1 MNILLN
7 KQRSKLSSNTNS
19 FVPIR
24 LTNGA
29 KLLPTDS
36 LVTTINE
43 VELYN
48 QERQASNIV
57 RLTCTINP
65 ICSNVLHNT
74 ITEIVKNE
82 GSDDCFCLNFTPL
95 NDDNANNL
103 LYKNKS
109 SFANAFSGVR
119 DTQLSNEA
127 NGFQYHCGTDIFNN
141 HILRSLTFKTV
152 CGYGPNHNGR
162 HDEFNTLADTMRS
175 IDGKHISGY
184 KDYIEEDRKS
194 KNGKPSIKKLH
205 LYLKEETLSF
215 EESVEKR
222 LIEEN
227 GWYGFINIG
236 KFPTIDTRE
245 ENTNEQFDIY
255 KVINNR
261 KPCDFI
267 DMYPSRDLWY
277 FTPKYNKHRKRIEK
291 NWDYCLTYPSSSTT
305 DIDFIRSGTNSLK
318 VCMFDDTLSNSIGTS
333 GLKLYSV
340 SKHGLSKGDIINV
353 YDGDNIIIRN
363 TSVVDIEDDY
373 TFSVYDQGVDISNLW
388 YQLSNDDLMSSGVTI
403 ADDNYTSSGETIA
416 DDSDTSS
423 GKITDDDSDTSSSE
437 TTDNYSHKY
446 GEFKKFL
453 VDTKGNKYP
462 ILPNKKVCL
471 EHKDISYKKVVEGEE
486 LEYYVRIFSKIPNWK
501 FVNKEPTEYE
511 MYKKDSDLISRY
523 QTYENDFES
532 HVSRL
537 AFSKNI
543 YGDDI
548 SEIVFS
554 DNIDLSHLKDNLG
567 RPLSEIYLTIIKN
580 NIGYKQWYGD
590 KHNCSSPDIEFSH
603 CFGKLNCA
611 FKLSNH
617 AVPFE
622 EYVNATTINALEPIQ
637 SGNQDENQ
645 NSNDF
650 VKKGLNIDKIN
661 GYNQSSYSTVNNIND
676 EIQYRSIKQETN
688 VYEIYKG
695 NERLLQ
701 TFSNGI
707 IDGNKHFYGD
717 LCCYSNKL
725 LSEQSIQMI
734 NFRFNTAQRE
744 LSSNETQQQLAPP
757 LQTPDGDE
765 PQPTSTIDE
774 PFKYIYHEEIET
786 DDYDNDNFSCVI
798 EDIVNVN
805 RLEGYCYV
813 PHYKIQIHTF
823 DDEIKTDKPHY
834 IPIKDWS
841 VNDKDKISCLTRNYH
856 YFNENDIVYF
866 STFDGGCF
874 QYQVTSIENAKRFI
888 CEPLD
893 VENKITSENKI
904 HRLFKP
910 YDGTPS
916 YATLSNDGSAHFM
929 WRDFIKNGFDT
940 ENKVEQYPFMNNAL
954 YVNKNINL
962 FVQRQDPDDVGHI
975 RHASRFPTDAETN
988 KLTNAKENNYYQE
1001 EDIEC

>member
-1 MNILLN
+1 MDILLN
-7 KQRSKLSSNTNS
+7 KQKSKVSNNTNS

-82 GSDDCFCLNFTPL
+82 GSDECFCLNFTQL

-152 CGYGPNHNGR
+152 CGYGPNQSGN
-162 HDEFNTLADTMRS
+162 HDEFNPLTDTMRS
-175 IDGKHISGY
+175 IDGTHISGY

-205 LYLKEETLSF
+205 LYLKEEVLSF

-222 LIEEN
+222 LIEKN

-236 KFPTIDTRE
+236 KFPTIDTTKA
-245 ENTNEQFDIY
+245 TNEQFDIY

-353 YDGDNIIIRN
+353 YDDDNIIIRN

-388 YQLSNDDLMSSGVTI
+388 YQLSNDDLMNGVTI
-403 ADDNYTSSGETIA
+403 DGNSYTC
-416 DDSDTSS
+416 D
-423 GKITDDDSDTSSSE
+423 K
-437 TTDNYSHKY
+437 
-446 GEFKKFL
+446 FKDFL
-453 VDTKGNKYP
+453 VYDGGKYP

-501 FVNKEPTEYE
+501 FVDKEPTEYE
-511 MYKKDSDLISRY
+511 MYKDGSDLISRY

-554 DNIDLSHLKDNLG
+554 DNIDLSNLKDNLG

-580 NIGYKQWYGD
+580 NIGYKKWYGD
-590 KHNCSSPDIEFSH
+590 KHDCGSPDIEFSH

-611 FKLSNH
+611 FKLSSH

-622 EYVNATTINALEPIQ
+622 EYVNVTTINSLE
-637 SGNQDENQ
+637 SG
-645 NSNDF
+645 DF
-650 VKKGLNIDKIN
+650 VKKGLDIDTIN
-661 GYNQSSYSTVNNIND
+661 KDGKSFYPIDNSRND
-676 EIQYRSIKQETN
+676 EIQ
-688 VYEIYKG
+688 
-695 NERLLQ
+695 
-701 TFSNGI
+701 
-707 IDGNKHFYGD
+707 
-717 LCCYSNKL
+717 
-725 LSEQSIQMI
+725 
-734 NFRFNTAQRE
+734 
-744 LSSNETQQQLAPP
+744 
-757 LQTPDGDE
+757 
-765 PQPTSTIDE
+765 
-774 PFKYIYHEEIET
+774 
-786 DDYDNDNFSCVI
+786 
-798 EDIVNVN
+798 
-805 RLEGYCYV
+805 
-813 PHYKIQIHTF
+813 
-823 DDEIKTDKPHY
+823 
-834 IPIKDWS
+834 
-841 VNDKDKISCLTRNYH
+841 
-856 YFNENDIVYF
+856 
-866 STFDGGCF
+866 
-874 QYQVTSIENAKRFI
+874 
-888 CEPLD
+888 
-893 VENKITSENKI
+893 
-904 HRLFKP
+904 
-910 YDGTPS
+910 
-916 YATLSNDGSAHFM
+916 
-929 WRDFIKNGFDT
+929 
-940 ENKVEQYPFMNNAL
+940 
-954 YVNKNINL
+954 
-962 FVQRQDPDDVGHI
+962 
-975 RHASRFPTDAETN
+975 
-988 KLTNAKENNYYQE
+988 
-1001 EDIEC
+1001 

>member
-1 MNILLN
+1 MDILLN
-7 KQRSKLSSNTNS
+7 KQKSKVSNNTNS

-82 GSDDCFCLNFTPL
+82 GSNECFCLNFKPL
-95 NDDNANNL
+95 SGCDSCDADNL
-103 LYKNKS
+103 LYKNES
-109 SFANAFSGVR
+109 SFEDAFSGVR

-152 CGYGPNHNGR
+152 CGYAQGTGGK
-162 HDEFNTLADTMRS
+162 HDEFNTLEDTMRS
-175 IDGKHISGY
+175 IDGKNISGY

-205 LYLKEETLSF
+205 LYLKEEVLSF

-236 KFPTIDTRE
+236 KFPTIDN
-245 ENTNEQFDIY
+245 NTNEQFDIY

-373 TFSVYDQGVDISNLW
+373 TFSVYDQGVDVSNLW

-403 ADDNYTSSGETIA
+403 ADDNYTSSGET
-416 DDSDTSS
+416 
-423 GKITDDDSDTSSSE
+423 TDD
-437 TTDNYSHKY
+437 YSHKY
-446 GEFKKFL
+446 DEFKKFL

-501 FVNKEPTEYE
+501 FVDKEPTEYE
-511 MYKKDSDLISRY
+511 MYKEGSDLISRY
-523 QTYENDFES
+523 QSYEHDFES

-580 NIGYKQWYGD
+580 NIGYKQWYSDNPDCG
-590 KHNCSSPDIEFSH
+590 SPDIEFSH

-611 FKLSNH
+611 FKLSNY
-617 AVPFE
+617 AVPFK
-622 EYVNATTINALEPIQ
+622 EYVNATTINSLET
-637 SGNQDENQ
+637 G
-645 NSNDF
+645 DF

-661 GYNQSSYSTVNNIND
+661 GDGLSFYSTDNSVND
-676 EIQYRSIKQETN
+676 EIQYRSTENLTN

-695 NERLLQ
+695 KERLYQ
-701 TFSNGI
+701 TFSNGVS
-707 IDGNKHFYGD
+707 DGNKHFYGD
-717 LCCYSNKL
+717 LCCYSTKL
-725 LSEQSIQMI
+725 LDEQSIQMI

-744 LSSNETQQQLAPP
+744 LDENQTQQQLTPP
-757 LQTPDGDE
+757 SQTPDGDE
-765 PQPTSTIDE
+765 PQPTSTTNN
-774 PFKYIYHEEIET
+774 PFTHIKYEEIET
-786 DDYDNDNFSCVI
+786 DDYDLANFKCKI

-834 IPIKDWS
+834 IPIKNYNISGDT
-841 VNDKDKISCLTRNYH
+841 ISCLTRNYH
-856 YFNENDIVYF
+856 YFNENDVIYF
-866 STFDGGCF
+866 STFEGDCF
-874 QYQVTSIENAKRFI
+874 QYQVTSIENPKRFI
-888 CEPLD
+888 CEPFD
-893 VENKITSENKI
+893 DENKITITDKI

-975 RHASRFPTDAETN
+975 RHVSFPTDAETN

>member
-1 MNILLN
+1 MDILLN
-7 KQRSKLSSNTNS
+7 KQKSKVSNNMNS

-24 LTNGA
+24 LTSGA

-82 GSDDCFCLNFTPL
+82 GSNECFCLNFEPL
-95 NDDNANNL
+95 DDNNANKL
-103 LYKNKS
+103 LYKTKS
-109 SFANAFSGVR
+109 SFTDAFSGVR

-152 CGYGPNHNGR
+152 CGYSGNSGR
-162 HDEFNTLADTMRS
+162 HDEFNTLTDTMRS
-175 IDGKHISGY
+175 IDGKNISGY
-184 KDYIEEDRKS
+184 KDYTEEDRKS

-205 LYLKEETLSF
+205 LYLKEEVLSF
-215 EESVEKR
+215 EECVENR

-236 KFPTIDTRE
+236 KFPTIDD
-245 ENTNEQFDIY
+245 NNEQLDIY

-277 FTPKYNKHRKRIEK
+277 FTPKYNKYRKRIEK

-353 YDGDNIIIRN
+353 YDGDNVIIRN
-363 TSVVDIEDDY
+363 TSVVDIEDEY

-388 YQLSNDDLMSSGVTI
+388 YQLSNNDLIGSGVTI
-403 ADDNYTSSGETIA
+403 ADDNYTSSGET
-416 DDSDTSS
+416 
-423 GKITDDDSDTSSSE
+423 TDDDSDTSSGE
-437 TTDNYSHKY
+437 TTDNYSY
-446 GEFKKFL
+446 IYDEFKKFL

-471 EHKDISYKKVVEGEE
+471 EQKDISYKKVVEGEE

-501 FVNKEPTEYE
+501 FADKEPTEYE
-511 MYKKDSDLISRY
+511 MYKEGSDLISRY
-523 QTYENDFES
+523 QSYENDFES

-554 DNIDLSHLKDNLG
+554 DNIDLSNLKDNLG

-580 NIGYKQWYGD
+580 NIGYKQWYNE
-590 KHNCSSPDIEFSH
+590 HNCSSQDVEFSH

-611 FKLSNH
+611 FRLSNH
-617 AVPFE
+617 AVPFT
-622 EYVNATTINALEPIQ
+622 EYVNVTTINSLE
-637 SGNQDENQ
+637 SSEF
-645 NSNDF
+645 S
-650 VKKGLNIDKIN
+650 KKGLDIDNINEN
-661 GYNQSSYSTVNNIND
+661 GQSFYTIGNRVND
-676 EIQYRSIKQETN
+676 EIQYRSKKNLTK
-688 VYEIYKG
+688 VYEIYNG
-695 NERLLQ
+695 RERLYQ
-701 TFSNGI
+701 TFSNGDI
-707 IDGNKHFYGD
+707 EGNKHFYGD
-717 LCCYSNKL
+717 LCCYSTKL
-725 LSEQSIQMI
+725 LDEQSIQMI

-744 LSSNETQQQLAPP
+744 WDSTSTQRPFALDAQSADSDEQQPVSATTDGQQQTA
-757 LQTPDGDE
+757 TTVD
-765 PQPTSTIDE
+765 
-774 PFKYIYHEEIET
+774 PFRYIYNEEIT
-786 DDYDNDNFSCVI
+786 NDDYDLDNFNCTI
-798 EDIVNVN
+798 EKIQNPN

-823 DDEIKTDKPHY
+823 DDEIKTDKPNY
-834 IPIKDWS
+834 VPIKNYNIN
-841 VNDKDKISCLTRNYH
+841 NDGTISCLTRNYH
-856 YFNENDIVYF
+856 YFNKNDIVYF
-866 STFDGGCF
+866 STFDGDCF
-874 QYQVTSIENAKRFI
+874 QYQVTSIENSKRFV
-888 CEPLD
+888 CEPLEFAHQ
-893 VENKITSENKI
+893 VTSENKI
-904 HRLFKP
+904 HRLFKS
-910 YDGTPS
+910 YDDTPS
-916 YATLSNDGSAHFM
+916 YATLSNDGSAHFS
-929 WRDFIKNGFDT
+929 WREFIKNGFDT

-975 RHASRFPTDAETN
+975 RHASPFPTDAETN
-988 KLTNAKENNYYQE
+988 KLTNIKENNYYQE

>member
-1 MNILLN
+1 MDILLN
-7 KQRSKLSSNTNS
+7 KQKSKVSNNMNS

-24 LTNGA
+24 LTSGA

-82 GSDDCFCLNFTPL
+82 GSNECFCLNFEPL
-95 NDDNANNL
+95 DDNNANKL
-103 LYKNKS
+103 LYKTKS
-109 SFANAFSGVR
+109 SFTDAFSGVR

-152 CGYGPNHNGR
+152 CGYSGNSGR
-162 HDEFNTLADTMRS
+162 HDEFNTLTDTMRS
-175 IDGKHISGY
+175 IDGKNISGY
-184 KDYIEEDRKS
+184 KDYTEEDRKS

-205 LYLKEETLSF
+205 LYLKEEVLSF
-215 EESVEKR
+215 EECVENR

-236 KFPTIDTRE
+236 KFPTIDD
-245 ENTNEQFDIY
+245 NNEQLDIY

-277 FTPKYNKHRKRIEK
+277 FTPKYNKYRKRIEK

-353 YDGDNIIIRN
+353 YDGDNVIIRN
-363 TSVVDIEDDY
+363 TSVVDIEDEY

-388 YQLSNDDLMSSGVTI
+388 YQLSNNDLIGSGVTI
-403 ADDNYTSSGETIA
+403 ADDNYTSSGET
-416 DDSDTSS
+416 
-423 GKITDDDSDTSSSE
+423 TDDDSDTSSGE
-437 TTDNYSHKY
+437 TTDNYSY
-446 GEFKKFL
+446 IYDEFKKFL

-471 EHKDISYKKVVEGEE
+471 EQKDISYKKVVEGEE

-501 FVNKEPTEYE
+501 FADKEPTEYE
-511 MYKKDSDLISRY
+511 MYKEGSDLISRY
-523 QTYENDFES
+523 QSYENDFES

-554 DNIDLSHLKDNLG
+554 DNIDLSNLKDNLG

-580 NIGYKQWYGD
+580 NIGYKQWYNE
-590 KHNCSSPDIEFSH
+590 HNCSSQDVEFSH

-611 FKLSNH
+611 FRLSNH
-617 AVPFE
+617 AVPFT
-622 EYVNATTINALEPIQ
+622 EYVNVTTINSLE
-637 SGNQDENQ
+637 SSEF
-645 NSNDF
+645 S
-650 VKKGLNIDKIN
+650 KKGLDIDNINEN
-661 GYNQSSYSTVNNIND
+661 GQSFYTIGNRVND
-676 EIQYRSIKQETN
+676 EIQYRSKKNLTK
-688 VYEIYKG
+688 VYEIYNG
-695 NERLLQ
+695 RERLYQ
-701 TFSNGI
+701 TFSNGDI
-707 IDGNKHFYGD
+707 EGNKHFYGD
-717 LCCYSNKL
+717 LCCYSTKL
-725 LSEQSIQMI
+725 LDEQSIQMI

-744 LSSNETQQQLAPP
+744 WDSTSTHRPFALDAQSTDSDEQQQTATTVDQQ
-757 LQTPDGDE
+757 QTATTVD
-765 PQPTSTIDE
+765 
-774 PFKYIYHEEIET
+774 PFRYIYNEEINT
-786 DDYDNDNFSCVI
+786 DDYDLENFNCTI
-798 EDIVNVN
+798 EEIQNPN

-823 DDEIKTDKPHY
+823 DDEIKTDKPNY
-834 IPIKDWS
+834 VPIKNYNIN
-841 VNDKDKISCLTRNYH
+841 NDGTISCLTRNYH
-856 YFNENDIVYF
+856 YFNKNDIVYF
-866 STFDGGCF
+866 STFDGDCF
-874 QYQVTSIENAKRFI
+874 QYQVTSIENSKRFV
-888 CEPLD
+888 CEPLEFAHQ
-893 VENKITSENKI
+893 VTSQNKI
-904 HRLFKP
+904 HRLFKS
-910 YDGTPS
+910 YDDTPS
-916 YATLSNDGSAHFM
+916 YATLSNDGSAHFS
-929 WRDFIKNGFDT
+929 WREFIKNGFDT

-975 RHASRFPTDAETN
+975 RHASPFPTDAETN
-988 KLTNAKENNYYQE
+988 KLTNIKENNYYQE

>member
-1 MNILLN
+1 MIISNKHKQIIMDIFLN
-7 KQRSKLSSNTNS
+7 KQKSKVSNNTNS

-48 QERQASNIV
+48 QERKASNIV

-82 GSDDCFCLNFTPL
+82 GSNECFCLNFAPL
-95 NDDNANNL
+95 SSCTSCDANKL
-103 LYKNKS
+103 LYKTKS
-109 SFANAFSGVR
+109 SFNDAFSGVR

-152 CGYGPNHNGR
+152 CGYGGNSGR
-162 HDEFNTLADTMRS
+162 HDEFNTLTDTMRS
-175 IDGKHISGY
+175 IDGTNISGY
-184 KDYIEEDRKS
+184 KDYTEEDRKS
-194 KNGKPSIKKLH
+194 TNGKPSIKKLH
-205 LYLKEETLSF
+205 LYLKEEVLSF
-215 EESVEKR
+215 EECVENR

-245 ENTNEQFDIY
+245 EYKNKNEQLDIY

-353 YDGDNIIIRN
+353 YDGDDIVIIN

-388 YQLSNDDLMSSGVTI
+388 YQLSNNDLISGVTSGVTI
-403 ADDNYTSSGETIA
+403 SG
-416 DDSDTSS
+416 
-423 GKITDDDSDTSSSE
+423 IT
-437 TTDNYSHKY
+437 Y
-446 GEFKKFL
+446 EFNDFNKFL
-453 VDTKGNKYP
+453 VYEDESGKTIKYP

-471 EHKDISYKKVVEGEE
+471 EQKDISYKKVVEGEE

-501 FVNKEPTEYE
+501 FADKEPTEYE
-511 MYKKDSDLISRY
+511 MYKENSDLISRC
-523 QTYENDFES
+523 QSYENDFES

-554 DNIDLSHLKDNLG
+554 DNIDLSNLKDNLG

-580 NIGYKQWYGD
+580 NIGYKLWYEGE
-590 KHNCSSPDIEFSH
+590 HECGSPDVEFSH

-611 FKLSNH
+611 FKLSSH
-617 AVPFE
+617 AVPFN
-622 EYVNATTINALEPIQ
+622 EYVNVTTINSLE
-637 SGNQDENQ
+637 S
-645 NSNDF
+645 SNF
-650 VKKGLNIDKIN
+650 SKKGLDIDKIN
-661 GYNQSSYSTVNNIND
+661 ENGQSFYATGNSVND
-676 EIQYRSIKQETN
+676 EIQYRSKKNLTN
-688 VYEIYKG
+688 VYEIHNGK
-695 NERLLQ
+695 ERLYQ
-701 TFSNGI
+701 TFSNGDI
-707 IDGNKHFYGD
+707 EGNKHFYGD
-717 LCCYSNKL
+717 LCCYSTKL
-725 LSEQSIQMI
+725 LDEQSIQMI

-744 LSSNETQQQLAPP
+744 LSSNMTLPQLTPP
-757 LQTPDGDE
+757 SQSQDGDE
-765 PQPTSTIDE
+765 PQPMSTTIE
-774 PFKYIYHEEIET
+774 PFKYIYHEEILT
-786 DDYDNDNFSCVI
+786 DDYDLNNFKCEI
-798 EDIVNVN
+798 KTDIQNIN

-813 PHYKIQIHTF
+813 PHHKIQIHTF
-823 DDEIKTDKPHY
+823 DDEIKTDKPNY
-834 IPIKDWS
+834 VPIKNYNI
-841 VNDKDKISCLTRNYH
+841 NDGDGTISCITRNYH
-856 YFNENDIVYF
+856 YFNKNDVVYF
-866 STFDGGCF
+866 STFDGDCF
-874 QYQVTSIENAKRFI
+874 QYQVTDIENSKMFV

-893 VENKITSENKI
+893 LGHQVNSKNKI
-904 HRLFKP
+904 HRLFKSC
-910 YDGTPS
+910 DDTPS
-916 YATLSNDGSAHFM
+916 YATLSNDGSVHFS
-929 WRDFIKNGFDT
+929 WREFIKNGFDT

-975 RHASRFPTDAETN
+975 RHVSSFPTDAEIN
-988 KLTNAKENNYYQE
+988 KLTNIKENNYYQE
-1001 EDIEC
+1001 EDIKC

>member
-1 MNILLN
+1 MDILLN
-7 KQRSKLSSNTNS
+7 KQKSKVSNNMNS

-24 LTNGA
+24 LTSGA

-82 GSDDCFCLNFTPL
+82 GSNECFCLNFEPL
-95 NDDNANNL
+95 DDNNANKL
-103 LYKNKS
+103 LYKTKS
-109 SFANAFSGVR
+109 SFTDAFSGVR

-152 CGYGPNHNGR
+152 CGYSGNSGR
-162 HDEFNTLADTMRS
+162 HDEFNTLTDTMRS
-175 IDGKHISGY
+175 IDGKNISGY
-184 KDYIEEDRKS
+184 KDYTEEDRKS

-205 LYLKEETLSF
+205 LYLKEEVLSF
-215 EESVEKR
+215 EECVENR

-236 KFPTIDTRE
+236 KFPTIDD
-245 ENTNEQFDIY
+245 NNEQLDIY

-277 FTPKYNKHRKRIEK
+277 FTPKYNKYRKRIEK

-353 YDGDNIIIRN
+353 YDGDNVIIRN
-363 TSVVDIEDDY
+363 TSVVDIEDEY

-388 YQLSNDDLMSSGVTI
+388 YQLSNNDLIGSGVTI
-403 ADDNYTSSGETIA
+403 ADDNYTSSGET
-416 DDSDTSS
+416 
-423 GKITDDDSDTSSSE
+423 TDDDSDTSSGE
-437 TTDNYSHKY
+437 TTDNYSY
-446 GEFKKFL
+446 IYDEFKKFL

-471 EHKDISYKKVVEGEE
+471 EQKDISYKKVVEGEE
-486 LEYYVRIFSKIPNWK
+486 LEYYFRIFSKIPNWK
-501 FVNKEPTEYE
+501 FADKEPTEYE
-511 MYKKDSDLISRY
+511 MYKEGSDLISRY
-523 QTYENDFES
+523 QSYENDFES

-554 DNIDLSHLKDNLG
+554 DNIDLSNLKDNLG

-580 NIGYKQWYGD
+580 NIGYKQWYNE
-590 KHNCSSPDIEFSH
+590 HNCSSQDVEFSH

-611 FKLSNH
+611 FRLSNH
-617 AVPFE
+617 AVPFT
-622 EYVNATTINALEPIQ
+622 EYVNVTTINSLE
-637 SGNQDENQ
+637 SSEF
-645 NSNDF
+645 S
-650 VKKGLNIDKIN
+650 KKGLDIDNINEN
-661 GYNQSSYSTVNNIND
+661 GQSFYTIGNRVND
-676 EIQYRSIKQETN
+676 EIQYRSKKNLTK
-688 VYEIYKG
+688 VYEIYNG
-695 NERLLQ
+695 RERLYQ
-701 TFSNGI
+701 TFSNGDI
-707 IDGNKHFYGD
+707 EGNKHFYGD
-717 LCCYSNKL
+717 LCCYSTKL
-725 LSEQSIQMI
+725 LDEQSIQMI

-744 LSSNETQQQLAPP
+744 WDSTSTHRPFALDAQSTDSDEQQQTATTDNQQ
-757 LQTPDGDE
+757 QTATTVD
-765 PQPTSTIDE
+765 
-774 PFKYIYHEEIET
+774 PFRYIYNEEINT
-786 DDYDNDNFSCVI
+786 DDYDLENFNCTI
-798 EDIVNVN
+798 EEIQNPN

-823 DDEIKTDKPHY
+823 DDEIKTDKPNY
-834 IPIKDWS
+834 VPIKNYNIN
-841 VNDKDKISCLTRNYH
+841 NDGTISCLTRNYH
-856 YFNENDIVYF
+856 YFNQNDIVYF
-866 STFDGGCF
+866 STFDGDCF
-874 QYQVTSIENAKRFI
+874 QYQVTSIENSKRFV
-888 CEPLD
+888 CEPLEFAHQ
-893 VENKITSENKI
+893 VTSQNKI
-904 HRLFKP
+904 HRLFKS
-910 YDGTPS
+910 YDDTPS
-916 YATLSNDGSAHFM
+916 YATLSNDGSAHFS
-929 WRDFIKNGFDT
+929 WREFIKNGFDT

-975 RHASRFPTDAETN
+975 RHASPFPTDAETN
-988 KLTNAKENNYYQE
+988 KLTNIKENNYYQE

>member
-1 MNILLN
+1 MDILLN
-7 KQRSKLSSNTNS
+7 KQKSKVSNNMNS

-24 LTNGA
+24 LTSGA

-36 LVTTINE
+36 LATTINE

-82 GSDDCFCLNFTPL
+82 GSDECFCLNFASLSSCTSC
-95 NDDNANNL
+95 DANKL
-103 LYKNKS
+103 LYKTKS
-109 SFANAFSGVR
+109 SFNDAFSGIR

-152 CGYGPNHNGR
+152 CGYSGNSGR
-162 HDEFNTLADTMRS
+162 HDEFNTLTDTMRS
-175 IDGKHISGY
+175 IDGKNISGY
-184 KDYIEEDRKS
+184 KDYTEEDRKS

-205 LYLKEETLSF
+205 LYLKEEVLSF
-215 EESVEKR
+215 EECVENR

-236 KFPTIDTRE
+236 KFPTIDD
-245 ENTNEQFDIY
+245 NNEQLDIY

-277 FTPKYNKHRKRIEK
+277 FTPKYNKYRKRIEK

-353 YDGDNIIIRN
+353 YDGNDIVIRN

-388 YQLSNDDLMSSGVTI
+388 YQLSNDDLISGVTSGVTI
-403 ADDNYTSSGETIA
+403 SG
-416 DDSDTSS
+416 
-423 GKITDDDSDTSSSE
+423 ITYEFGD
-437 TTDNYSHKY
+437 
-446 GEFKKFL
+446 FKKFL
-453 VDTKGNKYP
+453 VYEDESGKTIKYP

-471 EHKDISYKKVVEGEE
+471 EQKDISYKKVVEGEE

-501 FVNKEPTEYE
+501 FADKEPTEYE
-511 MYKKDSDLISRY
+511 MYKENSDLISRY
-523 QTYENDFES
+523 QSYENDFES

-554 DNIDLSHLKDNLG
+554 DNIDLSNLKDNLG

-580 NIGYKQWYGD
+580 NIGYKKWYDEHDCG
-590 KHNCSSPDIEFSH
+590 SPDVEFSH

-611 FKLSNH
+611 FKLSNY
-617 AVPFE
+617 AVPFK
-622 EYVNATTINALEPIQ
+622 EYVNVTTINSFE
-637 SGNQDENQ
+637 SGLD
-645 NSNDF
+645 
-650 VKKGLNIDKIN
+650 IDKIN
-661 GYNQSSYSTVNNIND
+661 ENGQSFYTIGNSGND
-676 EIQYRSIKQETN
+676 EIQYRSIENLTK
-688 VYEIYKG
+688 VYEIYNG
-695 NERLLQ
+695 RERLYQ
-701 TFSNGI
+701 TFSNGDI
-707 IDGNKHFYGD
+707 EGNKHFYGD
-717 LCCYSNKL
+717 LCCYSTKL
-725 LSEQSIQMI
+725 LDEQSIQMI

-744 LSSNETQQQLAPP
+744 WDSNRTQQPFALDAQSTDSDEQQLVSATTDEQQ
-757 LQTPDGDE
+757 QTATTDGQQLVSATTGYQQQTATLDGPFRYIKYDE
-765 PQPTSTIDE
+765 IQ
-774 PFKYIYHEEIET
+774 T
-786 DDYDNDNFSCVI
+786 DDYDLENFNCTI
-798 EDIVNVN
+798 EKIQNPN

-823 DDEIKTDKPHY
+823 DDEIKTDKPNY
-834 IPIKDWS
+834 IPIKNYNIK
-841 VNDKDKISCLTRNYH
+841 NDGTISCLTRNYH
-856 YFNENDIVYF
+856 YFNKNDIVYF
-866 STFDGGCF
+866 STFDGDCF
-874 QYQVTSIENAKRFI
+874 QYQVTSIENSKRFV
-888 CEPLD
+888 CEPLEFAHQ
-893 VENKITSENKI
+893 VTSENKI
-904 HRLFKP
+904 HRLFKS
-910 YDGTPS
+910 YDDTPS
-916 YATLSNDGSAHFM
+916 YATLSNDGSAHFS
-929 WRDFIKNGFDT
+929 WREFIKNGFDA

-975 RHASRFPTDAETN
+975 RHASPFPIDAETN
-988 KLTNAKENNYYQE
+988 KLTNIKENNYYQE

>member
-1 MNILLN
+1 MDILLN
-7 KQRSKLSSNTNS
+7 KQKSKVSNNTNS

-82 GSDDCFCLNFTPL
+82 GSDECFCLNFTQL

-152 CGYGPNHNGR
+152 CGYGPNQSGN
-162 HDEFNTLADTMRS
+162 HDEFNTLTDTMRS
-175 IDGKHISGY
+175 IDGTHISGY

-205 LYLKEETLSF
+205 LYLKEEVLSF

-222 LIEEN
+222 LIEKN

-236 KFPTIDTRE
+236 KFPTIDTTKA
-245 ENTNEQFDIY
+245 TNEQFDIY

-353 YDGDNIIIRN
+353 YDDDNIIIRN

-388 YQLSNDDLMSSGVTI
+388 YQLSNDDLMNGVTI
-403 ADDNYTSSGETIA
+403 DGNSYTC
-416 DDSDTSS
+416 D
-423 GKITDDDSDTSSSE
+423 K
-437 TTDNYSHKY
+437 
-446 GEFKKFL
+446 FKDFL
-453 VDTKGNKYP
+453 VYDGGKYP

-501 FVNKEPTEYE
+501 FVDKEPTEYE
-511 MYKKDSDLISRY
+511 MYKDGSDLISRY

-554 DNIDLSHLKDNLG
+554 DNIDLSNLKDNLG

-580 NIGYKQWYGD
+580 NIGYKKWYGD
-590 KHNCSSPDIEFSH
+590 KHDCGSPDIEFSH

-611 FKLSNH
+611 FKLSSH

-622 EYVNATTINALEPIQ
+622 EYVNVTTINSLE
-637 SGNQDENQ
+637 SG
-645 NSNDF
+645 DF
-650 VKKGLNIDKIN
+650 VKKGLDIDTIN
-661 GYNQSSYSTVNNIND
+661 KDGKSFYPIDNSRND
-676 EIQYRSIKQETN
+676 EIQYRSITQETN
-688 VYEIYKG
+688 VYEIYKDK
-695 NERLLQ
+695 ERLYQ
-701 TFSNGI
+701 TFSNGVSN
-707 IDGNKHFYGD
+707 GNKHFYGD
-717 LCCYSNKL
+717 LCCYSTKL

-744 LSSNETQQQLAPP
+744 LDENETHQQLTPP

-765 PQPTSTIDE
+765 PQPTSTTNN
-774 PFKYIYHEEIET
+774 PFTHIKYEEIET
-786 DDYDNDNFSCVI
+786 DDYDLANFKCVEGKI
-798 EDIVNVN
+798 INVN

-841 VNDKDKISCLTRNYH
+841 INDNKGTISCLTRNYH
-856 YFNENDIVYF
+856 YFNENDIIYF
-866 STFDGGCF
+866 STFSGDCF
-874 QYQVTSIENAKRFI
+874 QYQVTIIENPKRFI
-888 CEPLD
+888 CKPLD
-893 VENKITSENKI
+893 LENIITSTDKI

-975 RHASRFPTDAETN
+975 RHSSSFPTDAETN

>member
-1 MNILLN
+1 MDILLN
-7 KQRSKLSSNTNS
+7 KQKSKVSNNMNS

-24 LTNGA
+24 LTSGA

-82 GSDDCFCLNFTPL
+82 GSNECFCLNFEPL
-95 NDDNANNL
+95 DDNNANKL
-103 LYKNKS
+103 LYKTKS
-109 SFANAFSGVR
+109 SFTDAFSGVR

-152 CGYGPNHNGR
+152 CGYSGNSGR
-162 HDEFNTLADTMRS
+162 HDEFNTLTDTMRS
-175 IDGKHISGY
+175 IDGKNISGY
-184 KDYIEEDRKS
+184 KDYTEEDRKS

-205 LYLKEETLSF
+205 LYLKEEVLSF
-215 EESVEKR
+215 EECVENR

-236 KFPTIDTRE
+236 KFPTIDD
-245 ENTNEQFDIY
+245 NNEQLDIY

-277 FTPKYNKHRKRIEK
+277 FTPKYNKYRKRIEK

-353 YDGDNIIIRN
+353 YDGDNVIIRN
-363 TSVVDIEDDY
+363 TSVVDIEDEY

-388 YQLSNDDLMSSGVTI
+388 YQLSNNDLIGSGVTI
-403 ADDNYTSSGETIA
+403 ADDNYTSSGET
-416 DDSDTSS
+416 
-423 GKITDDDSDTSSSE
+423 TDDDSDTSSGE
-437 TTDNYSHKY
+437 TTDNYSY
-446 GEFKKFL
+446 IYDEFKKFL

-471 EHKDISYKKVVEGEE
+471 EQKDISYKKVVEGEE

-501 FVNKEPTEYE
+501 FADKEPTEYE
-511 MYKKDSDLISRY
+511 MYKEGSDLISRY
-523 QTYENDFES
+523 QSYENDFES

-554 DNIDLSHLKDNLG
+554 DNIDLSNLKDNLG

-580 NIGYKQWYGD
+580 NIGYKQWYNE
-590 KHNCSSPDIEFSH
+590 HNCSSQDVEFSH

-611 FKLSNH
+611 FRLSNH
-617 AVPFE
+617 AVPFT
-622 EYVNATTINALEPIQ
+622 EYVNVTTINSLE
-637 SGNQDENQ
+637 SSEF
-645 NSNDF
+645 S
-650 VKKGLNIDKIN
+650 KKGLDIDNINEN
-661 GYNQSSYSTVNNIND
+661 GQSFYTIGNRVND
-676 EIQYRSIKQETN
+676 EIQYRSKKNLTK
-688 VYEIYKG
+688 VYEIYNG
-695 NERLLQ
+695 RERLYQ
-701 TFSNGI
+701 TFSNGDI
-707 IDGNKHFYGD
+707 EGNKHFYGD
-717 LCCYSNKL
+717 LCCYSTKL
-725 LSEQSIQMI
+725 LDEQSIQMI

-744 LSSNETQQQLAPP
+744 WDSTSTHRPFALDAQSTDSDEQQQTATTDNQQ
-757 LQTPDGDE
+757 QTATTVDQQQTATTVD
-765 PQPTSTIDE
+765 
-774 PFKYIYHEEIET
+774 PFRYIYNEEINT
-786 DDYDNDNFSCVI
+786 DDYDLENFNCTI
-798 EDIVNVN
+798 EEIQNPN

-823 DDEIKTDKPHY
+823 DDEIKTDKPNY
-834 IPIKDWS
+834 VPIKNYNIN
-841 VNDKDKISCLTRNYH
+841 NDGTISCLTRNYH
-856 YFNENDIVYF
+856 YFNKNDIVYF
-866 STFDGGCF
+866 STFDGDCF
-874 QYQVTSIENAKRFI
+874 QYQVTSIENSKRFV
-888 CEPLD
+888 CEPLEFAHQ
-893 VENKITSENKI
+893 VTSQNKI
-904 HRLFKP
+904 HRLFKS
-910 YDGTPS
+910 YDDTPS
-916 YATLSNDGSAHFM
+916 YATLSNDGSAHFS
-929 WRDFIKNGFDT
+929 WREFIKNGFDT

-975 RHASRFPTDAETN
+975 RHASPFPTDAETN
-988 KLTNAKENNYYQE
+988 KLTNIKENNYYQE

>member
-1 MNILLN
+1 MDILLN
-7 KQRSKLSSNTNS
+7 KQKSKVSNNMNS

-24 LTNGA
+24 LTSGA

-82 GSDDCFCLNFTPL
+82 GSNECFCLNFEPL
-95 NDDNANNL
+95 DDNNANKL
-103 LYKNKS
+103 LYKTKS
-109 SFANAFSGVR
+109 LFTDAFSGVR

-152 CGYGPNHNGR
+152 CGYSGNSGR
-162 HDEFNTLADTMRS
+162 HDEFNTLTDTMRS
-175 IDGKHISGY
+175 IDGKNISGY
-184 KDYIEEDRKS
+184 KDYTEEDRKS

-205 LYLKEETLSF
+205 LYLKEEVLSF
-215 EESVEKR
+215 EECVENR

-236 KFPTIDTRE
+236 KFPTIDD
-245 ENTNEQFDIY
+245 NNEQLDIY

-277 FTPKYNKHRKRIEK
+277 FTPKYNKYRKRIEK

-353 YDGDNIIIRN
+353 YDGDNVIIRN
-363 TSVVDIEDDY
+363 TSVVDIEDEY

-388 YQLSNDDLMSSGVTI
+388 YQLSNNDLIGSGVTI
-403 ADDNYTSSGETIA
+403 ADDNYTNSGET
-416 DDSDTSS
+416 
-423 GKITDDDSDTSSSE
+423 TDDDSDTSSGE
-437 TTDNYSHKY
+437 TTDNYSY
-446 GEFKKFL
+446 IYDEFKKFL

-471 EHKDISYKKVVEGEE
+471 EQKDISYKKVVEGEE

-501 FVNKEPTEYE
+501 FADKEPTEYE
-511 MYKKDSDLISRY
+511 MYKEGSDLISRY
-523 QTYENDFES
+523 QSYENDFES

-554 DNIDLSHLKDNLG
+554 DNIDLSNLKDNLG

-580 NIGYKQWYGD
+580 NIGYKQWYNE
-590 KHNCSSPDIEFSH
+590 HNCSSQDVEFSH

-611 FKLSNH
+611 FRLSNH
-617 AVPFE
+617 AVPFT
-622 EYVNATTINALEPIQ
+622 EYVNVTTINSLE
-637 SGNQDENQ
+637 SSEF
-645 NSNDF
+645 S
-650 VKKGLNIDKIN
+650 KKGLDIDNINEN
-661 GYNQSSYSTVNNIND
+661 GQSFYTIGNRVND
-676 EIQYRSIKQETN
+676 EIQYRSKKNLTK
-688 VYEIYKG
+688 VYEIYNG
-695 NERLLQ
+695 RERLYQ
-701 TFSNGI
+701 TFSNGDI
-707 IDGNKHFYGD
+707 EGNKHFYGD
-717 LCCYSNKL
+717 LCCYSTKL
-725 LSEQSIQMI
+725 LDEQSIQMI

-744 LSSNETQQQLAPP
+744 WDSTSTHRPFALDAQSTDSDEQQQTATTVDQQ
-757 LQTPDGDE
+757 QTATTVD
-765 PQPTSTIDE
+765 
-774 PFKYIYHEEIET
+774 PFRYIYNEEINT
-786 DDYDNDNFSCVI
+786 DDYDLENFNCTI
-798 EDIVNVN
+798 EEIQNPN

-823 DDEIKTDKPHY
+823 DDEIKTDKPNY
-834 IPIKDWS
+834 VPIKNYNIN
-841 VNDKDKISCLTRNYH
+841 NDGTISCLTRNYH
-856 YFNENDIVYF
+856 YFNQNDIVYF
-866 STFDGGCF
+866 STFDGDCF
-874 QYQVTSIENAKRFI
+874 QYQVTSIENSKRFV
-888 CEPLD
+888 CEPLEFAHQ
-893 VENKITSENKI
+893 VTSQNKI
-904 HRLFKP
+904 HRLFKS
-910 YDGTPS
+910 YDDTPS
-916 YATLSNDGSAHFM
+916 YATLSNDGSAHFS
-929 WRDFIKNGFDT
+929 WREFIKNGFDT

-975 RHASRFPTDAETN
+975 RHASPFPTDAETN
-988 KLTNAKENNYYQE
+988 KLTNIKENNYYQE

>member
-1 MNILLN
+1 MDILLN
-7 KQRSKLSSNTNS
+7 KQKSKVSNNMNS

-24 LTNGA
+24 LTSGA

-82 GSDDCFCLNFTPL
+82 GSNECFCLNFEPL
-95 NDDNANNL
+95 DDNNANKL
-103 LYKNKS
+103 LYKTKL
-109 SFANAFSGVR
+109 SFNDAFSGVR

-152 CGYGPNHNGR
+152 CGYGGNSGR
-162 HDEFNTLADTMRS
+162 HDEFNTLTDTMRS
-175 IDGKHISGY
+175 IDGTNIRGY
-184 KDYIEEDRKS
+184 KDYTEEDRKS

-205 LYLKEETLSF
+205 LYLKEEVLSF
-215 EESVEKR
+215 EECVENR

-236 KFPTIDTRE
+236 KFPTIDD
-245 ENTNEQFDIY
+245 NNEQLDIY

-277 FTPKYNKHRKRIEK
+277 FTPKYNKYRKRIEK

-353 YDGDNIIIRN
+353 YDGNDIVIRN

-388 YQLSNDDLMSSGVTI
+388 YQLSNDDLISGVTSGVTI
-403 ADDNYTSSGETIA
+403 SG
-416 DDSDTSS
+416 
-423 GKITDDDSDTSSSE
+423 ITYEFGD
-437 TTDNYSHKY
+437 
-446 GEFKKFL
+446 FKKFL
-453 VDTKGNKYP
+453 VYEDEKYP

-471 EHKDISYKKVVEGEE
+471 EQKDISYKKVVEGEE
-486 LEYYVRIFSKIPNWK
+486 LKYYVRIFSKIPNWK
-501 FVNKEPTEYE
+501 FADKEPTEYE
-511 MYKKDSDLISRY
+511 MYKENSDLISRY
-523 QTYENDFES
+523 QSYENDFES

-554 DNIDLSHLKDNLG
+554 DNIDLSNLKDNLG

-580 NIGYKQWYGD
+580 NIGYKKWYEEHDCG
-590 KHNCSSPDIEFSH
+590 SPDVEFSH

-611 FKLSNH
+611 FKLSNY
-617 AVPFE
+617 AVPFT
-622 EYVNATTINALEPIQ
+622 EYVNVTTINSLE
-637 SGNQDENQ
+637 SVGYA
-645 NSNDF
+645 
-650 VKKGLNIDKIN
+650 KKGLDIDNINEN
-661 GYNQSSYSTVNNIND
+661 GQSFYTIGNSVND
-676 EIQYRSIKQETN
+676 EIQYRSKKNLTK
-688 VYEIYKG
+688 VYEIYNG
-695 NERLLQ
+695 RERLYQ
-701 TFSNGI
+701 TFSNGDI
-707 IDGNKHFYGD
+707 EGNKHFYGD
-717 LCCYSNKL
+717 LCCYSTKL
-725 LSEQSIQMI
+725 LDEQSIQMI

-744 LSSNETQQQLAPP
+744 LDSNKTHQTFALAAQSTDSDEQQLVSATTDEQQQLVSATTGDQQ
-757 LQTPDGDE
+757 QTE
-765 PQPTSTIDE
+765 TTNE
-774 PFKYIYHEEIET
+774 PFKYIYHEEIVT
-786 DDYDNDNFSCVI
+786 DDYDLDNFKCEI
-798 EDIVNVN
+798 KTDIQNVN

-823 DDEIKTDKPHY
+823 DDEIKIDKPNY
-834 IPIKDWS
+834 IPIKNYNIN
-841 VNDKDKISCLTRNYH
+841 NDGTISCLTRNYH
-856 YFNENDIVYF
+856 YFNKNDIVYF
-866 STFDGGCF
+866 STFDGDCF
-874 QYQVTSIENAKRFI
+874 QYQVTSIENSKRFV
-888 CEPLD
+888 CEPLEFAHQ
-893 VENKITSENKI
+893 VTSENKI
-904 HRLFKP
+904 HRLFKS
-910 YDGTPS
+910 YDDTPS
-916 YATLSNDGSAHFM
+916 YATLSNDGSAHFS
-929 WRDFIKNGFDT
+929 WREFIKNGFDT

-975 RHASRFPTDAETN
+975 RHASPFPTDAETN
-988 KLTNAKENNYYQE
+988 KLTNIKENNYYQE

>member
-1 MNILLN
+1 MDILLN
-7 KQRSKLSSNTNS
+7 KQKSKVSNNMNS

-24 LTNGA
+24 LTSGA

-82 GSDDCFCLNFTPL
+82 GSNECFCLNFTPL
-95 NDDNANNL
+95 DDNNANNL

-109 SFANAFSGVR
+109 SFTDAFSGVR

-152 CGYGPNHNGR
+152 CGYGSNSGR
-162 HDEFNTLADTMRS
+162 HDEFNTLTDTMRS
-175 IDGKHISGY
+175 IDGKNISGY
-184 KDYIEEDRKS
+184 KDYTEEDRKS

-205 LYLKEETLSF
+205 LYLKEEVLSF
-215 EESVEKR
+215 EECVENR

-236 KFPTIDTRE
+236 KFPTIDTRKGH
-245 ENTNEQFDIY
+245 ENKNEQLDIY

-277 FTPKYNKHRKRIEK
+277 FTPKYNKYRKRIEK

-353 YDGDNIIIRN
+353 YDGDNVIIRN

-403 ADDNYTSSGETIA
+403 ADANYTSSGET
-416 DDSDTSS
+416 
-423 GKITDDDSDTSSSE
+423 TDDDSDTSSGE
-437 TTDNYSHKY
+437 TTDNYSY
-446 GEFKKFL
+446 IYDEFKKFL

-471 EHKDISYKKVVEGEE
+471 EQKDISYKKVVEGEE

-501 FVNKEPTEYE
+501 FADKEPTEYE
-511 MYKKDSDLISRY
+511 MYKEGSDLISRY
-523 QTYENDFES
+523 QSYENDFES

-554 DNIDLSHLKDNLG
+554 DNIDLSNLKDNLG

-580 NIGYKQWYGD
+580 NIGYKQWY
-590 KHNCSSPDIEFSH
+590 KEHNCSSQDVEFSH

-617 AVPFE
+617 AVPFN
-622 EYVNATTINALEPIQ
+622 EYVNVTTINSLE
-637 SGNQDENQ
+637 SVDYA
-645 NSNDF
+645 
-650 VKKGLNIDKIN
+650 KKGLDIDKIN
-661 GYNQSSYSTVNNIND
+661 ENGQSFYPIDNSGND
-676 EIQYRSIKQETN
+676 EIQYRSKKNLIS
-688 VYEIYKG
+688 VYEIYNG
-695 NERLLQ
+695 RERLYQ
-701 TFSNGI
+701 TFSNGDI
-707 IDGNKHFYGD
+707 EGNKHFYGD
-717 LCCYSNKL
+717 LCCYSTKL
-725 LSEQSIQMI
+725 LDEQSIQMI

-744 LSSNETQQQLAPP
+744 WDSTSTQRPFALDAQSTDSDDQQQTATTDSQQ
-757 LQTPDGDE
+757 QTATTVD
-765 PQPTSTIDE
+765 
-774 PFKYIYHEEIET
+774 PFRYIYHEEIT
-786 DDYDNDNFSCVI
+786 NDDYDLENFNCTI
-798 EDIVNVN
+798 EKIQNSN

-823 DDEIKTDKPHY
+823 DDEIKTDKPNY
-834 IPIKDWS
+834 VPIKNYNIN
-841 VNDKDKISCLTRNYH
+841 NDGTISCLTRNYH
-856 YFNENDIVYF
+856 YFNQNDIVYF
-866 STFDGGCF
+866 STFDGDCF
-874 QYQVTSIENAKRFI
+874 QYQVTSIENSKRFV
-888 CEPLD
+888 CEPLEFAHQ
-893 VENKITSENKI
+893 VTSQNKI
-904 HRLFKP
+904 HRLFKS
-910 YDGTPS
+910 YDDTPS
-916 YATLSNDGSAHFM
+916 YATLSNDGSAHFS
-929 WRDFIKNGFDT
+929 WREFIKNGFDT

-975 RHASRFPTDAETN
+975 RHASPFPADAETN
-988 KLTNAKENNYYQE
+988 KLTNIKENNYYQE

>member
-1 MNILLN
+1 MDILLN
-7 KQRSKLSSNTNS
+7 KQKSKVSNNTNS

-95 NDDNANNL
+95 SNCKSCDADNL

-109 SFANAFSGVR
+109 SFGNAFSGVR

-152 CGYGPNHNGR
+152 CGYGNGNGGK

-205 LYLKEETLSF
+205 LYLKEEVLSF

-245 ENTNEQFDIY
+245 ENKNEQFDIY

-277 FTPKYNKHRKRIEK
+277 FTPKYNKYRKRIEK

-340 SKHGLSKGDIINV
+340 SKHGLFKGDIINV

-373 TFSVYDQGVDISNLW
+373 TFSVYDQGVDVSNLW

-403 ADDNYTSSGETIA
+403 ADDNYTSSGET
-416 DDSDTSS
+416 
-423 GKITDDDSDTSSSE
+423 TDDDSDASSDVTTDDDSDATSGE
-437 TTDNYSHKY
+437 TTDNYSHIY
-446 GEFKKFL
+446 DEFKKFL
-453 VDTKGNKYP
+453 VDTKDNKYP

-501 FVNKEPTEYE
+501 FVDKEPTEYE
-511 MYKKDSDLISRY
+511 MYKEGSDLISRH

-590 KHNCSSPDIEFSH
+590 KPDCGSPDIEFSH

-611 FKLSNH
+611 FKLSNY
-617 AVPFE
+617 VIPFK
-622 EYVNATTINALEPIQ
+622 EYVNATTINSLE
-637 SGNQDENQ
+637 SG
-645 NSNDF
+645 DF

-661 GYNQSSYSTVNNIND
+661 GYGQSFYSTDNSVND
-676 EIQYRSIKQETN
+676 EIQYRSTQNLTN

-695 NERLLQ
+695 KERLYQ
-701 TFSNGI
+701 TFSNGVN
-707 IDGNKHFYGD
+707 DGNKHFYGD

-744 LSSNETQQQLAPP
+744 LSSNGTHQQLAPP
-757 LQTPDGDE
+757 LQSPDGDE
-765 PQPTSTIDE
+765 PQPTSTTDE
-774 PFKYIYHEEIET
+774 PPFKYIYYEEIIH
-786 DDYDNDNFSCVI
+786 DDYDLANFVCSGDTI
-798 EDIVNVN
+798 LNEN

-834 IPIKDWS
+834 IPIKNYNISGDT
-841 VNDKDKISCLTRNYH
+841 ISCLTRNYH
-856 YFNENDIVYF
+856 YFNENDVIYF
-866 STFDGGCF
+866 STFEGDCF
-874 QYQVTSIENAKRFI
+874 QYQVTYIENPKRFI
-888 CEPLD
+888 CEPFD
-893 VENKITSENKI
+893 DENKITITDKI

-975 RHASRFPTDAETN
+975 RHSSSFPTDAETN

>member
-1 MNILLN
+1 MDILLN
-7 KQRSKLSSNTNS
+7 KQKSKVSNNMNS

-24 LTNGA
+24 LTSGA

-82 GSDDCFCLNFTPL
+82 GSNECFCLNFTPL
-95 NDDNANNL
+95 SGCASCDANKL
-103 LYKNKS
+103 LYKTKS
-109 SFANAFSGVR
+109 SFNDAFSGVR

-152 CGYGPNHNGR
+152 CGYGGKVNSGK
-162 HDEFNTLADTMRS
+162 HDEFNTLTDTMRS
-175 IDGKHISGY
+175 IDGKNISGY
-184 KDYIEEDRKS
+184 KDYTEEDRKS

-205 LYLKEETLSF
+205 LYLKEEVLSF
-215 EESVEKR
+215 EECVENR

-236 KFPTIDTRE
+236 KFPTIDTRDE
-245 ENTNEQFDIY
+245 YKNKNEQLDIY

-277 FTPKYNKHRKRIEK
+277 FTPKYNKYRKRIEK

-353 YDGDNIIIRN
+353 YDGDNVIIRN

-388 YQLSNDDLMSSGVTI
+388 YQLSNDDLISSGVTI
-403 ADDNYTSSGETIA
+403 ADDNYTSSGETT
-416 DDSDTSS
+416 DNDSDTSS
-423 GKITDDDSDTSSSE
+423 GE
-437 TTDNYSHKY
+437 TKDNYSHIY
-446 GEFKKFL
+446 DEFKKFL

-471 EHKDISYKKVVEGEE
+471 EQKDISYKKVVEGEE

-501 FVNKEPTEYE
+501 FADKEPTEYE
-511 MYKKDSDLISRY
+511 MYKEGSDLISRY
-523 QTYENDFES
+523 QSYENDFES

-554 DNIDLSHLKDNLG
+554 DNIDLSNLKDNLG

-580 NIGYKQWYGD
+580 NIGYKQWYEEHD
-590 KHNCSSPDIEFSH
+590 CSSQDVEFSH

-611 FKLSNH
+611 FKLSNY
-617 AVPFE
+617 AVPFK
-622 EYVNATTINALEPIQ
+622 EYVNVTTINSLE
-637 SGNQDENQ
+637 SVNYA
-645 NSNDF
+645 
-650 VKKGLNIDKIN
+650 KKGLDIDNINEN
-661 GYNQSSYSTVNNIND
+661 GQSFYTIGNSVND
-676 EIQYRSIKQETN
+676 EIQYRSKKNLTK
-688 VYEIYKG
+688 VYEIYNG
-695 NERLLQ
+695 RERLYQ
-701 TFSNGI
+701 TFSNGDI
-707 IDGNKHFYGD
+707 EGNKHFYGD
-717 LCCYSNKL
+717 LCCYSTKL
-725 LSEQSIQMI
+725 LDEQSIQMI

-744 LSSNETQQQLAPP
+744 CGSTITQQPFALDAQSTDSDDQQ
-757 LQTPDGDE
+757 QTATTDN
-765 PQPTSTIDE
+765 
-774 PFKYIYHEEIET
+774 PFRYIYNEEIT
-786 DDYDNDNFSCVI
+786 NDDYDLDNFNCTI
-798 EDIVNVN
+798 EQIQNPN

-823 DDEIKTDKPHY
+823 DDEIKTDKPNY
-834 IPIKDWS
+834 VPIKNYNIN
-841 VNDKDKISCLTRNYH
+841 NDGTISCLTRNYH
-856 YFNENDIVYF
+856 YFNQNDIVYF
-866 STFDGGCF
+866 STFDGDCF
-874 QYQVTSIENAKRFI
+874 QYQVTSIENSKRFV
-888 CEPLD
+888 CEPLEFAHQ
-893 VENKITSENKI
+893 VTSQNKI
-904 HRLFKP
+904 HRLFKS
-910 YDGTPS
+910 YDDTPS
-916 YATLSNDGSAHFM
+916 YATLSNDGSAHFS
-929 WRDFIKNGFDT
+929 WREFIKNGFDT

-975 RHASRFPTDAETN
+975 RHASPFPTDAETN
-988 KLTNAKENNYYQE
+988 KLTNIKENNYYQE

>member
-1 MNILLN
+1 MDILLN
-7 KQRSKLSSNTNS
+7 KQKSKVSNNMNS

-24 LTNGA
+24 LTSGA

-82 GSDDCFCLNFTPL
+82 GSNECFCLNFEPL
-95 NDDNANNL
+95 DDNNANKL
-103 LYKNKS
+103 LYKTKS
-109 SFANAFSGVR
+109 SFTDAFSGVR

-152 CGYGPNHNGR
+152 CGYSGNSGR
-162 HDEFNTLADTMRS
+162 HDEFNTLTDTMRS
-175 IDGKHISGY
+175 IDGKNISGY
-184 KDYIEEDRKS
+184 KDYTEEDRKS

-205 LYLKEETLSF
+205 LYLKEEVLSF
-215 EESVEKR
+215 EECVENR

-236 KFPTIDTRE
+236 KFPTIDD
-245 ENTNEQFDIY
+245 NNEQLDIY

-277 FTPKYNKHRKRIEK
+277 FTPKYNKYRKRIEK

-353 YDGDNIIIRN
+353 YDGDNVIIRN
-363 TSVVDIEDDY
+363 TSVVDIEDEY

-388 YQLSNDDLMSSGVTI
+388 YQLSNNDLIGSGVTI
-403 ADDNYTSSGETIA
+403 ADDNYTSSGET
-416 DDSDTSS
+416 
-423 GKITDDDSDTSSSE
+423 TDDDSDTSSGE
-437 TTDNYSHKY
+437 TTDNYSY
-446 GEFKKFL
+446 IYDEFKKFL

-471 EHKDISYKKVVEGEE
+471 EQKDISYKKVVEGEE

-501 FVNKEPTEYE
+501 FADKEPTEYE
-511 MYKKDSDLISRY
+511 MYKEGSDLISRY
-523 QTYENDFES
+523 QSYENDFES

-554 DNIDLSHLKDNLG
+554 DNIDLSNLKDNLG

-580 NIGYKQWYGD
+580 NIGYKQWYNE
-590 KHNCSSPDIEFSH
+590 HNCSSQDVEFSH

-611 FKLSNH
+611 FRLSNH
-617 AVPFE
+617 AVPFT
-622 EYVNATTINALEPIQ
+622 EYVNVTTINSLE
-637 SGNQDENQ
+637 SSEF
-645 NSNDF
+645 S
-650 VKKGLNIDKIN
+650 KKGLDIDNINEN
-661 GYNQSSYSTVNNIND
+661 GQSFYTIGNRVND
-676 EIQYRSIKQETN
+676 EIQYRSKKNLTK
-688 VYEIYKG
+688 VYEIYNG
-695 NERLLQ
+695 RERLYQ
-701 TFSNGI
+701 TFSNGDI
-707 IDGNKHFYGD
+707 EGNKHFYGD
-717 LCCYSNKL
+717 LCCYSTKL
-725 LSEQSIQMI
+725 LDEQSIQMI

-744 LSSNETQQQLAPP
+744 WDSTSTHRPFALDAQSTDSDEQQQTATTVDQQ
-757 LQTPDGDE
+757 QTATTVD
-765 PQPTSTIDE
+765 
-774 PFKYIYHEEIET
+774 PFRYIYNEEINT
-786 DDYDNDNFSCVI
+786 DDYDLENFNCTI
-798 EDIVNVN
+798 EEIQNPN

-823 DDEIKTDKPHY
+823 DDEIKTDKPNY
-834 IPIKDWS
+834 VPIKNYNIN
-841 VNDKDKISCLTRNYH
+841 NDGTISCLTRNYH
-856 YFNENDIVYF
+856 YFNQNDIVYF
-866 STFDGGCF
+866 STFDGDCF
-874 QYQVTSIENAKRFI
+874 QYQVTSIENSKRFV
-888 CEPLD
+888 CEPLEFAHQ
-893 VENKITSENKI
+893 VTSQNKI
-904 HRLFKP
+904 HRLFKS
-910 YDGTPS
+910 YDDTPS
-916 YATLSNDGSAHFM
+916 YATLSNDGSAHFS
-929 WRDFIKNGFDT
+929 WREFIKNGFDT

-975 RHASRFPTDAETN
+975 RHASPFPTDAETN
-988 KLTNAKENNYYQE
+988 KLTNIKENNYYQE

>member
-1 MNILLN
+1 MDILLN
-7 KQRSKLSSNTNS
+7 KQKSKVSNNMNS

-24 LTNGA
+24 LTSGA

-82 GSDDCFCLNFTPL
+82 GSDECFCLNFTPL
-95 NDDNANNL
+95 DDNNANNL
-103 LYKNKS
+103 LYKTKL
-109 SFANAFSGVR
+109 SFNDAFSGVR

-152 CGYGPNHNGR
+152 CGYGGNSGR
-162 HDEFNTLADTMRS
+162 HDEFNTLTDTMRS
-175 IDGKHISGY
+175 IDGKNISGY
-184 KDYIEEDRKS
+184 KDYTEEDRKS
-194 KNGKPSIKKLH
+194 KNGKPSIKKPH
-205 LYLKEETLSF
+205 LYLKEEVLSF
-215 EESVEKR
+215 EECVENR

-236 KFPTIDTRE
+236 KFPTIDD
-245 ENTNEQFDIY
+245 NNEQLDIY

-277 FTPKYNKHRKRIEK
+277 FTPKYNKYRKRIEK

-353 YDGDNIIIRN
+353 YDGDNVIIRN

-403 ADDNYTSSGETIA
+403 ADANYTSSGET
-416 DDSDTSS
+416 
-423 GKITDDDSDTSSSE
+423 TDDDSDTSSGE
-437 TTDNYSHKY
+437 TTDNYSHIY
-446 GEFKKFL
+446 DEFKKFL

-471 EHKDISYKKVVEGEE
+471 EQKDISYKKVVEGEE

-501 FVNKEPTEYE
+501 FADKEPTEYE
-511 MYKKDSDLISRY
+511 MYKDGSDLISRY
-523 QTYENDFES
+523 QSYENDFES

-554 DNIDLSHLKDNLG
+554 DNIDLSNLKDNLG

-580 NIGYKQWYGD
+580 NIGYKQWYEEHACND
-590 KHNCSSPDIEFSH
+590 QYIEFSH

-611 FKLSNH
+611 FRLSNH
-617 AVPFE
+617 AVPFT
-622 EYVNATTINALEPIQ
+622 EYVNVTTINSLE
-637 SGNQDENQ
+637 SSEF
-645 NSNDF
+645 S
-650 VKKGLNIDKIN
+650 KKGLDIDNINEN
-661 GYNQSSYSTVNNIND
+661 GQSFYTIGNRVND
-676 EIQYRSIKQETN
+676 EIQYRSKKNLTK
-688 VYEIYKG
+688 VYEIYNG
-695 NERLLQ
+695 RERLYQ
-701 TFSNGI
+701 TFSNGDI
-707 IDGNKHFYGD
+707 EGNKHFYGD
-717 LCCYSNKL
+717 LCCYSTKL
-725 LSEQSIQMI
+725 LDEQSIQMI

-744 LSSNETQQQLAPP
+744 WDSTSTHRPFALDAQSTDSDDQQQTATTDSQQQLVSATTDNQQ
-757 LQTPDGDE
+757 QTATGVD
-765 PQPTSTIDE
+765 
-774 PFKYIYHEEIET
+774 PFRHIYHEEIT
-786 DDYDNDNFSCVI
+786 NDDYDLENFNCTI
-798 EDIVNVN
+798 EKIQNPN

-823 DDEIKTDKPHY
+823 DDEIKTDKPNY
-834 IPIKDWS
+834 VPIKNYNIN
-841 VNDKDKISCLTRNYH
+841 NDGTISCLTRNYH
-856 YFNENDIVYF
+856 YFNKNDIVYF
-866 STFDGGCF
+866 STFDGDCF
-874 QYQVTSIENAKRFI
+874 QYQVTSIENSKRFV
-888 CEPLD
+888 CEPLEFAHQ
-893 VENKITSENKI
+893 VTSENKI
-904 HRLFKP
+904 HRLFKS
-910 YDGTPS
+910 YDDTPS
-916 YATLSNDGSAHFM
+916 YATLSNDGSAHFS
-929 WRDFIKNGFDT
+929 WREFIKNGFDT

-975 RHASRFPTDAETN
+975 RHASPFPTDAETN
-988 KLTNAKENNYYQE
+988 KLTNIKENNYYQE

>member
-1 MNILLN
+1 MIISNKHKQIIMDIFLN
-7 KQRSKLSSNTNS
+7 KQKSKVSNNTNS

-48 QERQASNIV
+48 QERKASNIV

-82 GSDDCFCLNFTPL
+82 GSNECFCLNFAPL
-95 NDDNANNL
+95 DDNNANKL

-109 SFANAFSGVR
+109 SFTDAFSGVR

-152 CGYGPNHNGR
+152 CGYGGNSGR
-162 HDEFNTLADTMRS
+162 HDEFNTLTDTMRS
-175 IDGKHISGY
+175 IDGTNISGY

-194 KNGKPSIKKLH
+194 TNGKPSIKKLH
-205 LYLKEETLSF
+205 LYLKEEVLSF
-215 EESVEKR
+215 EECVENR

-236 KFPTIDTRE
+236 KFPTIDD
-245 ENTNEQFDIY
+245 NNEQLDIY

-353 YDGDNIIIRN
+353 YDGDDIVIRN

-388 YQLSNDDLMSSGVTI
+388 YQLSNNDLISGVTSGVTI
-403 ADDNYTSSGETIA
+403 SG
-416 DDSDTSS
+416 
-423 GKITDDDSDTSSSE
+423 IT
-437 TTDNYSHKY
+437 Y
-446 GEFKKFL
+446 EFNDFNKFL
-453 VDTKGNKYP
+453 VYEDESGKTIKYP

-471 EHKDISYKKVVEGEE
+471 EQKDISYKKVVEGEE

-501 FVNKEPTEYE
+501 FADKEPTEYE
-511 MYKKDSDLISRY
+511 MYKENSDLISRC
-523 QTYENDFES
+523 QSYENDFES

-554 DNIDLSHLKDNLG
+554 DNIDLSNLKDNLG

-580 NIGYKQWYGD
+580 NIGYKLWYEGE
-590 KHNCSSPDIEFSH
+590 HECGSPDVEFSH

-611 FKLSNH
+611 FKLSSH
-617 AVPFE
+617 AVPFN
-622 EYVNATTINALEPIQ
+622 EYVNVTTINSLE
-637 SGNQDENQ
+637 S
-645 NSNDF
+645 SNF
-650 VKKGLNIDKIN
+650 SKKGLDIDKIN
-661 GYNQSSYSTVNNIND
+661 ENGQSFYATSNSVND
-676 EIQYRSIKQETN
+676 EIQYRSKKNLTN
-688 VYEIYKG
+688 VYEIHNGK
-695 NERLLQ
+695 ERLYQ
-701 TFSNGI
+701 TFSNGDI
-707 IDGNKHFYGD
+707 EGNKHFYGD
-717 LCCYSNKL
+717 LCCYSTKL
-725 LSEQSIQMI
+725 LDEQSIQMI

-744 LSSNETQQQLAPP
+744 LSDNITRPQLAPP
-757 LQTPDGDE
+757 SQSQDGDE
-765 PQPTSTIDE
+765 PQPMSTADK
-774 PFKYIYHEEIET
+774 PFKNIRYDEIVT
-786 DDYDNDNFSCVI
+786 DDYDLNNFKCDEKNI
-798 EDIVNVN
+798 INEN

-813 PHYKIQIHTF
+813 PHHKIQIHTF
-823 DDEIKTDKPHY
+823 DDEIKTDKPNY
-834 IPIKDWS
+834 VPIKNYNI
-841 VNDKDKISCLTRNYH
+841 NDDDGTISCITRNYH
-856 YFNENDIVYF
+856 YFNKKDVIYF
-866 STFDGGCF
+866 STFDGDCF
-874 QYQVTSIENAKRFI
+874 QYQVTDIENSKMFV

-893 VENKITSENKI
+893 LGHQVNSKNKI
-904 HRLFKP
+904 HRLFKSC
-910 YDGTPS
+910 DDTPS
-916 YATLSNDGSAHFM
+916 YATLSNDGSAHFS
-929 WRDFIKNGFDT
+929 WREFIKNGFDT

-975 RHASRFPTDAETN
+975 RHVSSFPTDAEIN
-988 KLTNAKENNYYQE
+988 KLTNIKENNYYQE
-1001 EDIEC
+1001 EDIKC

>member
-1 MNILLN
+1 MIISNKHKQIIMDIFLN
-7 KQRSKLSSNTNS
+7 KQKSKVSNNTNS

-48 QERQASNIV
+48 QERKASNIV

-82 GSDDCFCLNFTPL
+82 GSDECFCLNFTPL
-95 NDDNANNL
+95 SGCASCDANKL
-103 LYKNKS
+103 LYKTKS
-109 SFANAFSGVR
+109 SFTDAFSGVR

-152 CGYGPNHNGR
+152 CGYGGKGNSGK
-162 HDEFNTLADTMRS
+162 HDEFNTLEDTMRS
-175 IDGKHISGY
+175 IDGKNISGY

-194 KNGKPSIKKLH
+194 TNGKPSIKKLH
-205 LYLKEETLSF
+205 LYLKEEVLSF
-215 EESVEKR
+215 EECVENR

-236 KFPTIDTRE
+236 KFPTIDD
-245 ENTNEQFDIY
+245 NNEQLDIY

-305 DIDFIRSGTNSLK
+305 NVDFIRSGTTSLK

-353 YDGDNIIIRN
+353 YDGDDIIIRN

-388 YQLSNDDLMSSGVTI
+388 YQLSNNDLMSGVTSGVTI
-403 ADDNYTSSGETIA
+403 SGITYEFDDFN
-416 DDSDTSS
+416 
-423 GKITDDDSDTSSSE
+423 
-437 TTDNYSHKY
+437 
-446 GEFKKFL
+446 KFL
-453 VDTKGNKYP
+453 VYEDESGKTIKYP

-471 EHKDISYKKVVEGEE
+471 EQKDISYKKVVEGEE

-501 FVNKEPTEYE
+501 FADKEPTEYE
-511 MYKKDSDLISRY
+511 MYKENSDLISRC
-523 QTYENDFES
+523 QSYENDFES

-554 DNIDLSHLKDNLG
+554 DNIDLSNLKDNLG

-580 NIGYKQWYGD
+580 NIGYKLWYEG
-590 KHNCSSPDIEFSH
+590 HECGSPYVEFSH

-611 FKLSNH
+611 FKLSSH
-617 AVPFE
+617 AVPFN
-622 EYVNATTINALEPIQ
+622 EYVNVTTINSLE
-637 SGNQDENQ
+637 S
-645 NSNDF
+645 SNF
-650 VKKGLNIDKIN
+650 SKKGLDIDKIN
-661 GYNQSSYSTVNNIND
+661 ENGQSFYPIGNSVND
-676 EIQYRSIKQETN
+676 EIQYRSKKNLTN
-688 VYEIYKG
+688 VYEIHNGK
-695 NERLLQ
+695 ERLYQ
-701 TFSNGI
+701 TFSNGDI
-707 IDGNKHFYGD
+707 EGNKHFYGD
-717 LCCYSNKL
+717 LCCYSTKL
-725 LSEQSIQMI
+725 LDEQSIQMI

-744 LSSNETQQQLAPP
+744 LSSNITRPQLTPP
-757 LQTPDGDE
+757 SQSQDGDE
-765 PQPTSTIDE
+765 PQPMSTEDT
-774 PFKYIYHEEIET
+774 PFKNIRYDEIVT
-786 DDYDNDNFSCVI
+786 DDYDLNNFKCDKKNI
-798 EDIVNVN
+798 INEN

-813 PHYKIQIHTF
+813 PHHKIQIHTF
-823 DDEIKTDKPHY
+823 DDEIKTDKPNY
-834 IPIKDWS
+834 VPIKNYNI
-841 VNDKDKISCLTRNYH
+841 NDGDGTISCITRNYH
-856 YFNENDIVYF
+856 YFNKNDVVYF
-866 STFDGGCF
+866 STFDGDCF
-874 QYQVTSIENAKRFI
+874 QYQVTDIENSKMFV

-893 VENKITSENKI
+893 FGHQVNSKNKI
-904 HRLFKP
+904 HRLFKSC
-910 YDGTPS
+910 DDTPS
-916 YATLSNDGSAHFM
+916 YATLSNDGSAHFS
-929 WRDFIKNGFDT
+929 WREFIKNGFDT

-975 RHASRFPTDAETN
+975 RHVSSFPTDAEIN
-988 KLTNAKENNYYQE
+988 KLTNIKENNYYQE
-1001 EDIEC
+1001 EDIKC

>member
-1 MNILLN
+1 MDILLN
-7 KQRSKLSSNTNS
+7 KQKSKVSNNMNS

-24 LTNGA
+24 LTSGA

-82 GSDDCFCLNFTPL
+82 GSNECFCLNFEPL
-95 NDDNANNL
+95 DDNNANKL
-103 LYKNKS
+103 LYKTKS
-109 SFANAFSGVR
+109 SFTDAFSGVR

-152 CGYGPNHNGR
+152 CGYSGNSGR
-162 HDEFNTLADTMRS
+162 HDEFNTLTDTMRS
-175 IDGKHISGY
+175 IDGKNISGY
-184 KDYIEEDRKS
+184 KDYTEEDRKS

-205 LYLKEETLSF
+205 LYLKEEVLSF
-215 EESVEKR
+215 EECVENR

-236 KFPTIDTRE
+236 KFPTIDD
-245 ENTNEQFDIY
+245 NNEQLDIY

-277 FTPKYNKHRKRIEK
+277 FTPKYNKYRKRIEK

-353 YDGDNIIIRN
+353 YDGDNVIIRN
-363 TSVVDIEDDY
+363 TSVVDIEDEY

-388 YQLSNDDLMSSGVTI
+388 YQLSNNDLIGSGVTI
-403 ADDNYTSSGETIA
+403 ADDNYTSSGET
-416 DDSDTSS
+416 
-423 GKITDDDSDTSSSE
+423 TDDDSDTSSGE
-437 TTDNYSHKY
+437 TTDNYSY
-446 GEFKKFL
+446 IYDEFKKFL

-471 EHKDISYKKVVEGEE
+471 EQKDISYKKVVEGEE

-501 FVNKEPTEYE
+501 FADKEPTEYE
-511 MYKKDSDLISRY
+511 MYKEGSDLISRY
-523 QTYENDFES
+523 QSYENDFES

-554 DNIDLSHLKDNLG
+554 DNIDLSNLKDNLG

-580 NIGYKQWYGD
+580 NIGYKQWYNE
-590 KHNCSSPDIEFSH
+590 HNCSSQDVEFSH

-611 FKLSNH
+611 FRLSNH
-617 AVPFE
+617 AVPFT
-622 EYVNATTINALEPIQ
+622 EYVNVTTINSLE
-637 SGNQDENQ
+637 SSEF
-645 NSNDF
+645 S
-650 VKKGLNIDKIN
+650 KKGLDIDNINEN
-661 GYNQSSYSTVNNIND
+661 GQSFYTIGNRVND
-676 EIQYRSIKQETN
+676 EIQYRSKKNLTK
-688 VYEIYKG
+688 VYEIYNG
-695 NERLLQ
+695 RERLYQ
-701 TFSNGI
+701 TFSNGDI
-707 IDGNKHFYGD
+707 EGNKHFYGD
-717 LCCYSNKL
+717 LCCYSTKL
-725 LSEQSIQMI
+725 LDEQSIQMI

-744 LSSNETQQQLAPP
+744 WDSTSTHRPFALDAQSTDSDEQQQTATTDNQQ
-757 LQTPDGDE
+757 QTATTVD
-765 PQPTSTIDE
+765 
-774 PFKYIYHEEIET
+774 PFRYIYNEEINT
-786 DDYDNDNFSCVI
+786 DDYDLENFNCTI
-798 EDIVNVN
+798 EEIQNPN

-823 DDEIKTDKPHY
+823 DDEIKTDKPNY
-834 IPIKDWS
+834 VPIKNYNIN
-841 VNDKDKISCLTRNYH
+841 NDGTISCLTRNYH
-856 YFNENDIVYF
+856 YFNQNDIVYF
-866 STFDGGCF
+866 STFDGDCF
-874 QYQVTSIENAKRFI
+874 QYQVTSIENSKRFV
-888 CEPLD
+888 CEPLEFAHQ
-893 VENKITSENKI
+893 VTSQNKI
-904 HRLFKP
+904 HRLFKS
-910 YDGTPS
+910 YDDTPS
-916 YATLSNDGSAHFM
+916 YATLSNDGSAHFS
-929 WRDFIKNGFDT
+929 WREFIKNGFDT

-975 RHASRFPTDAETN
+975 RHASPFPTDAETN
-988 KLTNAKENNYYQE
+988 KLTNIKENNYYQE

>member
-1 MNILLN
+1 MDILLN
-7 KQRSKLSSNTNS
+7 KQKSKVSNNMNS

-24 LTNGA
+24 LTSGA

-82 GSDDCFCLNFTPL
+82 GSNECFCLNFEPL
-95 NDDNANNL
+95 DDNNANKL
-103 LYKNKS
+103 LYKTKS
-109 SFANAFSGVR
+109 SFTDAFSGVR

-152 CGYGPNHNGR
+152 CGYSGNSGR
-162 HDEFNTLADTMRS
+162 HDEFNTLTDTMRS
-175 IDGKHISGY
+175 IDGKNISGY
-184 KDYIEEDRKS
+184 KDYTEEDRKS

-205 LYLKEETLSF
+205 LYLKEEVLSF
-215 EESVEKR
+215 EECVENR

-236 KFPTIDTRE
+236 KFPTIDD
-245 ENTNEQFDIY
+245 NNEQLDIY

-277 FTPKYNKHRKRIEK
+277 FTPKYNKYRKRIEK

-353 YDGDNIIIRN
+353 YDGDNVIIRN
-363 TSVVDIEDDY
+363 TSVVDIEDEY

-388 YQLSNDDLMSSGVTI
+388 YQLSNNDLIGSGVTI
-403 ADDNYTSSGETIA
+403 ADDNYTSSGET
-416 DDSDTSS
+416 
-423 GKITDDDSDTSSSE
+423 TDDDSDTSSGE
-437 TTDNYSHKY
+437 TTDNYSY
-446 GEFKKFL
+446 IYDEFKKFL

-471 EHKDISYKKVVEGEE
+471 EQKDISYKKVVEGEE

-501 FVNKEPTEYE
+501 FADKEPTEYE
-511 MYKKDSDLISRY
+511 MYKEGSDLISRY
-523 QTYENDFES
+523 QSYENDFES

-554 DNIDLSHLKDNLG
+554 DNIDLSNLKDNLG

-580 NIGYKQWYGD
+580 NIGYKQWYNE
-590 KHNCSSPDIEFSH
+590 HNCSSQDVEFSH

-611 FKLSNH
+611 FRLSNH
-617 AVPFE
+617 AVPFT
-622 EYVNATTINALEPIQ
+622 EYVNVTTINSLE
-637 SGNQDENQ
+637 SSEF
-645 NSNDF
+645 S
-650 VKKGLNIDKIN
+650 KKGLDIDNINEN
-661 GYNQSSYSTVNNIND
+661 GQSFYTIGNRVND
-676 EIQYRSIKQETN
+676 EIQYRSKKNLTK
-688 VYEIYKG
+688 VYEIYNG
-695 NERLLQ
+695 RERLYQ
-701 TFSNGI
+701 TFSNGDI
-707 IDGNKHFYGD
+707 EGNKHFYGD
-717 LCCYSNKL
+717 LCCYSTKL
-725 LSEQSIQMI
+725 LDEQSIQMI

-744 LSSNETQQQLAPP
+744 WDSTSTHRPFALDAQSTDSDEQQQTATTDNQQ
-757 LQTPDGDE
+757 QTATTVDQQQTATTVD
-765 PQPTSTIDE
+765 
-774 PFKYIYHEEIET
+774 PFRYIYNEEINT
-786 DDYDNDNFSCVI
+786 DDYDLENFNCTI
-798 EDIVNVN
+798 EEIQNPN

-823 DDEIKTDKPHY
+823 DDEIKTDKPNY
-834 IPIKDWS
+834 VPIKNYNIN
-841 VNDKDKISCLTRNYH
+841 NDGTISCLTRNYH
-856 YFNENDIVYF
+856 YFNKNDIVYF
-866 STFDGGCF
+866 STFDGDCF
-874 QYQVTSIENAKRFI
+874 QYQVTSIENSKRFV
-888 CEPLD
+888 CEPLEFAHQ
-893 VENKITSENKI
+893 VTSENKI
-904 HRLFKP
+904 HRLFKS
-910 YDGTPS
+910 YDDTPS
-916 YATLSNDGSAHFM
+916 YATLSNDGSAHFS
-929 WRDFIKNGFDT
+929 WREFIKNGFDT

-975 RHASRFPTDAETN
+975 RHASPFPTDAETN
-988 KLTNAKENNYYQE
+988 KLTNIKENNYYQE

>member
-1 MNILLN
+1 MDILLN
-7 KQRSKLSSNTNS
+7 KQKSKVSNNMNS

-24 LTNGA
+24 LTSGA

-82 GSDDCFCLNFTPL
+82 GSNECFCLNFTSL
-95 NDDNANNL
+95 DDNNANNL
-103 LYKNKS
+103 LYKTKL
-109 SFANAFSGVR
+109 SFNDAFSGVR

-152 CGYGPNHNGR
+152 CGYGSNSGR
-162 HDEFNTLADTMRS
+162 HDEFNTLTDTMRS
-175 IDGKHISGY
+175 IDGTNISGY
-184 KDYIEEDRKS
+184 KDYTEEDRKS

-205 LYLKEETLSF
+205 LYLKEEVLSF
-215 EESVEKR
+215 EECVENR

-236 KFPTIDTRE
+236 KFPTIDD
-245 ENTNEQFDIY
+245 NNEQLDIY

-277 FTPKYNKHRKRIEK
+277 FTPKYNKYRKRIEK

-353 YDGDNIIIRN
+353 YDGNDIVIRN

-388 YQLSNDDLMSSGVTI
+388 YQLSNDDLISGVTSGVTI
-403 ADDNYTSSGETIA
+403 SG
-416 DDSDTSS
+416 
-423 GKITDDDSDTSSSE
+423 ITYEFGD
-437 TTDNYSHKY
+437 
-446 GEFKKFL
+446 FKKFL
-453 VDTKGNKYP
+453 VYEDESGKTIKYP
-462 ILPNKKVCL
+462 ILPNKKVCF
-471 EHKDISYKKVVEGEE
+471 EQKDISYKKVVEGEE

-501 FVNKEPTEYE
+501 FADKEPTEYE
-511 MYKKDSDLISRY
+511 MYKENSDLISRY
-523 QTYENDFES
+523 QSYENDFES

-554 DNIDLSHLKDNLG
+554 DNIDLSNLKDNLG

-580 NIGYKQWYGD
+580 NIGYKKWYEEHDCG
-590 KHNCSSPDIEFSH
+590 SPDVEFSH

-617 AVPFE
+617 AVPFK
-622 EYVNATTINALEPIQ
+622 EYVNVTTINSFE
-637 SGNQDENQ
+637 SGLD
-645 NSNDF
+645 
-650 VKKGLNIDKIN
+650 IDKIN
-661 GYNQSSYSTVNNIND
+661 ENGQSFYPIDNSGND
-676 EIQYRSIKQETN
+676 EIQYRSKKNLTK
-688 VYEIYKG
+688 VYEIYNG
-695 NERLLQ
+695 RERLYQ
-701 TFSNGI
+701 TFSNGDI
-707 IDGNKHFYGD
+707 EGNKHFYGD
-717 LCCYSNKL
+717 LCCYSTKL
-725 LSEQSIQMI
+725 LDEQSIQMI

-744 LSSNETQQQLAPP
+744 WDSTSTQRPFALDAQSTDSDEQQLVSATTGNQQQTA
-757 LQTPDGDE
+757 TADG
-765 PQPTSTIDE
+765 
-774 PFKYIYHEEIET
+774 PFKYIKYDEIQT
-786 DDYDNDNFSCVI
+786 DDYDLENFNCVEERI
-798 EDIVNVN
+798 QNLN

-823 DDEIKTDKPHY
+823 DDEIKTDKPNY
-834 IPIKDWS
+834 VPIKNYNIN
-841 VNDKDKISCLTRNYH
+841 NDGTISCLTRNYH
-856 YFNENDIVYF
+856 YFNKNDIVYF
-866 STFDGGCF
+866 STFDGDCF
-874 QYQVTSIENAKRFI
+874 QYQVTSIENSKRFV
-888 CEPLD
+888 CEPLEFAHQ
-893 VENKITSENKI
+893 VTSQNKI
-904 HRLFKP
+904 HRLFKS
-910 YDGTPS
+910 YDDTPS
-916 YATLSNDGSAHFM
+916 YATLSNDGSAHFS
-929 WRDFIKNGFDT
+929 WREFIKNGFDA

-975 RHASRFPTDAETN
+975 RHASPFPADAETN
-988 KLTNAKENNYYQE
+988 KLTNIKENNYYQE

>member
-1 MNILLN
+1 MDILLN
-7 KQRSKLSSNTNS
+7 KQKSKVSNNMNS

-24 LTNGA
+24 LTSGA

-36 LVTTINE
+36 LVTTIND

-82 GSDDCFCLNFTPL
+82 GSNECFCLNFEPL
-95 NDDNANNL
+95 DDNNANKL
-103 LYKNKS
+103 LYKTKS
-109 SFANAFSGVR
+109 SFTDAFSGVR

-152 CGYGPNHNGR
+152 CGYSGNSGR
-162 HDEFNTLADTMRS
+162 HDEFNTLTDTMRS
-175 IDGKHISGY
+175 IDGKNISGY
-184 KDYIEEDRKS
+184 KDYTEEDRKS

-205 LYLKEETLSF
+205 LYLKEEVLSF
-215 EESVEKR
+215 EECVENR

-236 KFPTIDTRE
+236 KFPTIDD
-245 ENTNEQFDIY
+245 NNEQLDIY

-277 FTPKYNKHRKRIEK
+277 FTPKYNKYRKRIEK

-305 DIDFIRSGTNSLK
+305 DIDFISSGTNSLK

-353 YDGDNIIIRN
+353 YDGDNVIIRN
-363 TSVVDIEDDY
+363 TSVVDIEDEY

-388 YQLSNDDLMSSGVTI
+388 YQLSNNDLIGSGVTI
-403 ADDNYTSSGETIA
+403 ADDNYTSSGET
-416 DDSDTSS
+416 
-423 GKITDDDSDTSSSE
+423 TDDDSDTSSGE
-437 TTDNYSHKY
+437 TTDNYSY
-446 GEFKKFL
+446 IYDEFKKFL

-471 EHKDISYKKVVEGEE
+471 EQKDISYKKVVEGEE

-501 FVNKEPTEYE
+501 FADKEPTEYE
-511 MYKKDSDLISRY
+511 MYKEGSDLISRY
-523 QTYENDFES
+523 QSYENDFES

-554 DNIDLSHLKDNLG
+554 DNIDLSNLKDNLG

-580 NIGYKQWYGD
+580 NIGYKQWYNE
-590 KHNCSSPDIEFSH
+590 HNCSSQDVEFSH

-611 FKLSNH
+611 FRLSNH
-617 AVPFE
+617 AVPFT
-622 EYVNATTINALEPIQ
+622 EYVNVTTINSLE
-637 SGNQDENQ
+637 SSEF
-645 NSNDF
+645 S
-650 VKKGLNIDKIN
+650 KKGLDIDNINEN
-661 GYNQSSYSTVNNIND
+661 GQSFYTIGNRVND
-676 EIQYRSIKQETN
+676 EIQYRSKKNLTK
-688 VYEIYKG
+688 VYEIYNG
-695 NERLLQ
+695 RERLYQ
-701 TFSNGI
+701 TFSNGDI
-707 IDGNKHFYGD
+707 EGNKHFYGD
-717 LCCYSNKL
+717 LCCYSTKL
-725 LSEQSIQMI
+725 LDEQSIQMI

-744 LSSNETQQQLAPP
+744 WDSTSTHRPFALDAQSTDSDEQQQTATTDNQQ
-757 LQTPDGDE
+757 QTATTVDQQQTATTVD
-765 PQPTSTIDE
+765 
-774 PFKYIYHEEIET
+774 PFRYIYNEEINT
-786 DDYDNDNFSCVI
+786 DDYDLENFNCTI
-798 EDIVNVN
+798 EEIQNPN

-823 DDEIKTDKPHY
+823 DDEIKTDKPNY
-834 IPIKDWS
+834 VPIKNYNIN
-841 VNDKDKISCLTRNYH
+841 NDGTISCLTRNYH
-856 YFNENDIVYF
+856 YFNQNDIVYF
-866 STFDGGCF
+866 STFDGDCF
-874 QYQVTSIENAKRFI
+874 QYQVTSIENSKRFV
-888 CEPLD
+888 CEPLEFAHQ
-893 VENKITSENKI
+893 VTSQNKI
-904 HRLFKP
+904 HRLFKS
-910 YDGTPS
+910 YDDTPS
-916 YATLSNDGSAHFM
+916 YATLSNDGSAHFS
-929 WRDFIKNGFDT
+929 WREFIKNGFDT

-975 RHASRFPTDAETN
+975 RHASPFPTDAETN
-988 KLTNAKENNYYQE
+988 KLTNIKENNYYQE

>member
-1 MNILLN
+1 M
-7 KQRSKLSSNTNS
+7 NS

-24 LTNGA
+24 LTSGA

-82 GSDDCFCLNFTPL
+82 GSDECFCLNFTPL
-95 NDDNANNL
+95 KSIYNDDDEEKL
-103 LYKNKS
+103 LYKTKL
-109 SFANAFSGVR
+109 SFNDAFSGVR

-152 CGYGPNHNGR
+152 CGYGGKGNSGK
-162 HDEFNTLADTMRS
+162 HDEFNTLTDTMRS
-175 IDGKHISGY
+175 IDGKNISGY
-184 KDYIEEDRKS
+184 KDYTEEDRKS

-205 LYLKEETLSF
+205 LYLKEEVLSF
-215 EESVEKR
+215 EECVENR
-222 LIEEN
+222 LIEKN

-236 KFPTIDTRE
+236 KFPTIDD
-245 ENTNEQFDIY
+245 NNEQLDIY

-277 FTPKYNKHRKRIEK
+277 FTPKYNKYRKRIEK

-318 VCMFDDTLSNSIGTS
+318 VCMFDDMLSNSIGTS

-353 YDGDNIIIRN
+353 YDGNNVIIRN

-403 ADDNYTSSGETIA
+403 ADDNYTSSGETTA

-423 GKITDDDSDTSSSE
+423 GE
-437 TTDNYSHKY
+437 TTDNYSHIY
-446 GEFKKFL
+446 DEFKKFL

-471 EHKDISYKKVVEGEE
+471 EQKDISYKKVVEGEE

-501 FVNKEPTEYE
+501 FADKEPTEYE
-511 MYKKDSDLISRY
+511 MYKEGSDLISRY
-523 QTYENDFES
+523 QSYENDFES

-554 DNIDLSHLKDNLG
+554 DNIDLSNLKDNLG

-580 NIGYKQWYGD
+580 NIGYKQWYEEHACND
-590 KHNCSSPDIEFSH
+590 QYIEFSH

-611 FKLSNH
+611 FRLSNH
-617 AVPFE
+617 AVPFT
-622 EYVNATTINALEPIQ
+622 EYVNVTTINSLE
-637 SGNQDENQ
+637 SSEF
-645 NSNDF
+645 S
-650 VKKGLNIDKIN
+650 KKGLDVDNINEN
-661 GYNQSSYSTVNNIND
+661 GQSFYTIGNRVND
-676 EIQYRSIKQETN
+676 EIQYRSKKNLTK
-688 VYEIYKG
+688 VYEIYNG
-695 NERLLQ
+695 RERLYQ
-701 TFSNGI
+701 TFSNGDI
-707 IDGNKHFYGD
+707 EGNKHFYGD
-717 LCCYSNKL
+717 LCCYSTKL
-725 LSEQSIQMI
+725 LDEQSIQMI

-744 LSSNETQQQLAPP
+744 WDSTSTQRPFALDAQSTDSDDQQQTATTDEQQQTATTDNQQQLVSATTYNQQ
-757 LQTPDGDE
+757 QTETTDD
-765 PQPTSTIDE
+765 
-774 PFKYIYHEEIET
+774 PFRHIYHEEIQS
-786 DDYDNDNFSCVI
+786 DDYDLENFNCTI
-798 EDIVNVN
+798 EKIQNLN

-823 DDEIKTDKPHY
+823 DDEIKTDKPNY
-834 IPIKDWS
+834 VPIKNYNIN
-841 VNDKDKISCLTRNYH
+841 NDGTISCLTRNYH
-856 YFNENDIVYF
+856 YFNKNDIVYF
-866 STFDGGCF
+866 STFDGDCF
-874 QYQVTSIENAKRFI
+874 QYQVTSIENSKRFV
-888 CEPLD
+888 CEPLEFAHQ
-893 VENKITSENKI
+893 VTSQNKI
-904 HRLFKP
+904 HRLFKS
-910 YDGTPS
+910 YDDTPS
-916 YATLSNDGSAHFM
+916 YATLSNDGSAHFS
-929 WRDFIKNGFDT
+929 WREFIKNGFDT

-975 RHASRFPTDAETN
+975 RHASPFPTDAETN
-988 KLTNAKENNYYQE
+988 KLTNIKENNYYQE

>member
-1 MNILLN
+1 MDILLN
-7 KQRSKLSSNTNS
+7 KQKSKVSNNMNS

-24 LTNGA
+24 LTSGA

-82 GSDDCFCLNFTPL
+82 GSNECFCLNFEPL
-95 NDDNANNL
+95 DDNNANKL
-103 LYKNKS
+103 LYKTKS
-109 SFANAFSGVR
+109 SFTDAFSGVR

-152 CGYGPNHNGR
+152 CGYSGNIGR
-162 HDEFNTLADTMRS
+162 HDEFNTLTDTMRS
-175 IDGKHISGY
+175 IDGKNISGY
-184 KDYIEEDRKS
+184 KDYTEEDRKS

-205 LYLKEETLSF
+205 LYLKEEVLSF
-215 EESVEKR
+215 EECVENR

-236 KFPTIDTRE
+236 KFPTIDD
-245 ENTNEQFDIY
+245 NNEQLDIY

-277 FTPKYNKHRKRIEK
+277 FTPKYNKYRKRIEK

-353 YDGDNIIIRN
+353 YDGDNVIIRN
-363 TSVVDIEDDY
+363 TSVVDIEDEY

-388 YQLSNDDLMSSGVTI
+388 YQLSNNDLIGSGVTI
-403 ADDNYTSSGETIA
+403 ADDNYTSSGET
-416 DDSDTSS
+416 
-423 GKITDDDSDTSSSE
+423 TDDDSDTSSGE
-437 TTDNYSHKY
+437 TTDNYSY
-446 GEFKKFL
+446 IYDEFKKFL

-471 EHKDISYKKVVEGEE
+471 EQKDISYKKVVEGEE

-501 FVNKEPTEYE
+501 FADKEPTEYE
-511 MYKKDSDLISRY
+511 MYKEGSDLISRY
-523 QTYENDFES
+523 QSYENDFES

-554 DNIDLSHLKDNLG
+554 DNIDLSNLKDNLG

-580 NIGYKQWYGD
+580 NIGYKQWYNE
-590 KHNCSSPDIEFSH
+590 HNCSSQDVEFSH

-611 FKLSNH
+611 FRLSNH
-617 AVPFE
+617 AVPFT
-622 EYVNATTINALEPIQ
+622 EYVNVTTINSLE
-637 SGNQDENQ
+637 SSEF
-645 NSNDF
+645 S
-650 VKKGLNIDKIN
+650 KKGLDIDNINEN
-661 GYNQSSYSTVNNIND
+661 GQSFYTIGNRVND
-676 EIQYRSIKQETN
+676 EIQYRSKKNLTK
-688 VYEIYKG
+688 VYEIYNG
-695 NERLLQ
+695 RERLYQ
-701 TFSNGI
+701 TFSNGDI
-707 IDGNKHFYGD
+707 EGNKHFYGD
-717 LCCYSNKL
+717 LCCYSTKL
-725 LSEQSIQMI
+725 LDEQSIQMI

-744 LSSNETQQQLAPP
+744 WDSTSTHRPFALDAQSTDSDEQQQTATTDNQQ
-757 LQTPDGDE
+757 QTATTVDQQQTATTVD
-765 PQPTSTIDE
+765 
-774 PFKYIYHEEIET
+774 PFRYIYNEEINT
-786 DDYDNDNFSCVI
+786 DDYDLENFNCTI
-798 EDIVNVN
+798 EEIQNPN

-823 DDEIKTDKPHY
+823 DDEIKTDKPNY
-834 IPIKDWS
+834 VPIKNYNIN
-841 VNDKDKISCLTRNYH
+841 NDGTISCLTRNYH
-856 YFNENDIVYF
+856 YFNKNDIVYF
-866 STFDGGCF
+866 STFDGDCF
-874 QYQVTSIENAKRFI
+874 QYQVTSIENSKRFV
-888 CEPLD
+888 CEPLEFAHQ
-893 VENKITSENKI
+893 VTSQNKI
-904 HRLFKP
+904 HRLFKS
-910 YDGTPS
+910 YDDTPS
-916 YATLSNDGSAHFM
+916 YATLSNDGSAHFS
-929 WRDFIKNGFDT
+929 WREFIKNGFDT

-975 RHASRFPTDAETN
+975 RHASPFPTDAETN
-988 KLTNAKENNYYQE
+988 KLTNIKENNYYQE

>member
-1 MNILLN
+1 MDILLN
-7 KQRSKLSSNTNS
+7 KQKSKVSNNMNS

-24 LTNGA
+24 LTSGA

-82 GSDDCFCLNFTPL
+82 GSNECFCLNFTPL
-95 NDDNANNL
+95 KLIYNEDDEEKL
-103 LYKNKS
+103 LYKKKT
-109 SFANAFSGVR
+109 SFNNAFSGVR

-152 CGYGPNHNGR
+152 CGYGGKGNSSK
-162 HDEFNTLADTMRS
+162 HDEFNTLEDTMRS
-175 IDGKHISGY
+175 IDGTNISGY
-184 KDYIEEDRKS
+184 KDYTEEDRKS
-194 KNGKPSIKKLH
+194 KNGKHSIKKLH
-205 LYLKEETLSF
+205 LYLKEEVLSF
-215 EESVEKR
+215 EECVENR

-236 KFPTIDTRE
+236 KFPAIDD
-245 ENTNEQFDIY
+245 NNKEQLDIY

-277 FTPKYNKHRKRIEK
+277 FTPKYNKYRKRIEK

-353 YDGDNIIIRN
+353 YDGNDIVIRN

-388 YQLSNDDLMSSGVTI
+388 YQLSNNDLISGVTSGVTI
-403 ADDNYTSSGETIA
+403 SG
-416 DDSDTSS
+416 
-423 GKITDDDSDTSSSE
+423 ITYEFGD
-437 TTDNYSHKY
+437 
-446 GEFKKFL
+446 FKKFL
-453 VDTKGNKYP
+453 VYEDESGKTIKYP

-471 EHKDISYKKVVEGEE
+471 EQKDISYKKVVEGEE

-501 FVNKEPTEYE
+501 FADKEPTEYE
-511 MYKKDSDLISRY
+511 MYKENSDLISRY
-523 QTYENDFES
+523 QSYENDFES

-543 YGDDI
+543 YGDDM

-554 DNIDLSHLKDNLG
+554 DNIDLSNLKDNLG

-580 NIGYKQWYGD
+580 NIGYKKWYEEHDCG
-590 KHNCSSPDIEFSH
+590 SPDVEFSH

-611 FKLSNH
+611 FKLSNY
-617 AVPFE
+617 AVPFN
-622 EYVNATTINALEPIQ
+622 EYVNVTTINSLE
-637 SGNQDENQ
+637 SVGYA
-645 NSNDF
+645 
-650 VKKGLNIDKIN
+650 KKGLDIDNINEN
-661 GYNQSSYSTVNNIND
+661 GQSFYTIGNRVND
-676 EIQYRSIKQETN
+676 EIQYRSKKNLIS
-688 VYEIYKG
+688 VYEIYNG
-695 NERLLQ
+695 RERLYQ
-701 TFSNGI
+701 TFSNGDI
-707 IDGNKHFYGD
+707 EGNKHFYGD
-717 LCCYSNKL
+717 LCCYSTKL
-725 LSEQSIQMI
+725 LDEQSIQMI

-744 LSSNETQQQLAPP
+744 CGSTRTQQPFALDAQSTDSDEQQ
-757 LQTPDGDE
+757 QTATTDEQQQTATSGDQQQTE
-765 PQPTSTIDE
+765 TTGD
-774 PFKYIYHEEIET
+774 PFSHIYHEEINT
-786 DDYDNDNFSCVI
+786 DDYDLDNFNCTI
-798 EDIVNVN
+798 EKIQNLN

-823 DDEIKTDKPHY
+823 DDEIKTDKPNY
-834 IPIKDWS
+834 VPIKNYNIN
-841 VNDKDKISCLTRNYH
+841 NDGTISCLTRNYH
-856 YFNENDIVYF
+856 YFNNNDIVYF
-866 STFDGGCF
+866 STFDGDCF
-874 QYQVTSIENAKRFI
+874 QYQVTSIENSKRFV
-888 CEPLD
+888 CEPL
-893 VENKITSENKI
+893 EFAHQLTSENKI
-904 HRLFKP
+904 HRLFKS
-910 YDGTPS
+910 YDDTPS
-916 YATLSNDGSAHFM
+916 YATLSNDGSAHFS
-929 WRDFIKNGFDT
+929 WREFIKNGFDA

-975 RHASRFPTDAETN
+975 RHASPFPTDAETN
-988 KLTNAKENNYYQE
+988 KLTNIKENNYYQE

>member
-1 MNILLN
+1 MDILLN
-7 KQRSKLSSNTNS
+7 KQKSKVSNNMNS

-24 LTNGA
+24 LTSGA

-82 GSDDCFCLNFTPL
+82 GSNECFCLNFESL
-95 NDDNANNL
+95 DDNNANKL
-103 LYKNKS
+103 LYKTKS
-109 SFANAFSGVR
+109 SFTDAFSGVR

-152 CGYGPNHNGR
+152 CGYSGNSGR
-162 HDEFNTLADTMRS
+162 HDEFNTLTDTMRS
-175 IDGKHISGY
+175 IDGKNISGY
-184 KDYIEEDRKS
+184 KDYTEEDRKS

-205 LYLKEETLSF
+205 LYLKEEVLSF
-215 EESVEKR
+215 EECVENR

-236 KFPTIDTRE
+236 KFPTIDD
-245 ENTNEQFDIY
+245 NNEQLDIY

-277 FTPKYNKHRKRIEK
+277 FTPKYNKYRKRIEK

-318 VCMFDDTLSNSIGTS
+318 VCMFDDMLSNSIGTS

-353 YDGDNIIIRN
+353 YDGDNVIIRN

-403 ADDNYTSSGETIA
+403 ADDNYTSSGETT
-416 DDSDTSS
+416 DNDSDTSS
-423 GKITDDDSDTSSSE
+423 GE
-437 TTDNYSHKY
+437 TKDNYSHIY
-446 GEFKKFL
+446 DEFKKFL

-471 EHKDISYKKVVEGEE
+471 EQKDISYKKVVEGEE

-501 FVNKEPTEYE
+501 FADKEPTEYE
-511 MYKKDSDLISRY
+511 MYKEGSDLISRY
-523 QTYENDFES
+523 QSYENDFES

-554 DNIDLSHLKDNLG
+554 DNIDLSNLKDNLG

-580 NIGYKQWYGD
+580 NIGYKQWYNE
-590 KHNCSSPDIEFSH
+590 HNCSSQDVEFSH

-611 FKLSNH
+611 FRLSNH
-617 AVPFE
+617 AVPFT
-622 EYVNATTINALEPIQ
+622 EYVNVTTINSLE
-637 SGNQDENQ
+637 SSEF
-645 NSNDF
+645 S
-650 VKKGLNIDKIN
+650 KKGLDIDNINEN
-661 GYNQSSYSTVNNIND
+661 GQSFYTIGNRVND
-676 EIQYRSIKQETN
+676 EIQYRSKKNLTK
-688 VYEIYKG
+688 VYEIYNG
-695 NERLLQ
+695 RERLYQ
-701 TFSNGI
+701 TFSNGDI
-707 IDGNKHFYGD
+707 EGNKHFYGD
-717 LCCYSNKL
+717 LCCYSTKL
-725 LSEQSIQMI
+725 LDEQSIQMI

-744 LSSNETQQQLAPP
+744 WDSTSTHRPFALDAQSTDSDEQQQTATTDNQQ
-757 LQTPDGDE
+757 QTATTVD
-765 PQPTSTIDE
+765 
-774 PFKYIYHEEIET
+774 PFRYIYNEEINT
-786 DDYDNDNFSCVI
+786 DDYDLENFNCTI
-798 EDIVNVN
+798 EEIQNPN

-823 DDEIKTDKPHY
+823 DDEIKTDKPNY
-834 IPIKDWS
+834 VPIKNYNIN
-841 VNDKDKISCLTRNYH
+841 NDGTISCLTRNYH
-856 YFNENDIVYF
+856 YFNQNDIVYF
-866 STFDGGCF
+866 STFDGDCF
-874 QYQVTSIENAKRFI
+874 QYQVTSIENSKRFV
-888 CEPLD
+888 CEPLEFAHQ
-893 VENKITSENKI
+893 VTSKNKI
-904 HRLFKP
+904 HRLFKS
-910 YDGTPS
+910 YDDTPS
-916 YATLSNDGSAHFM
+916 YATLSNDGSAHFS
-929 WRDFIKNGFDT
+929 WREFIKNGFDT

-975 RHASRFPTDAETN
+975 RHASPFPADAETN
-988 KLTNAKENNYYQE
+988 KLTNIKENNYYQE

>member
-1 MNILLN
+1 MDILLN
-7 KQRSKLSSNTNS
+7 KQKSKVSNNMNS

-24 LTNGA
+24 LTSGA

-48 QERQASNIV
+48 QERKASNIV

-82 GSDDCFCLNFTPL
+82 GSNECFCLNFEPL
-95 NDDNANNL
+95 DDNNANKL
-103 LYKNKS
+103 LYKTKS
-109 SFANAFSGVR
+109 SFTDAFSGVR

-152 CGYGPNHNGR
+152 CGYSGNSGR
-162 HDEFNTLADTMRS
+162 HDEFNTLTDTMRS
-175 IDGKHISGY
+175 IDGKNISGY
-184 KDYIEEDRKS
+184 KDYTEEDRKS

-205 LYLKEETLSF
+205 LYLKEEVLSF
-215 EESVEKR
+215 EECVENR

-236 KFPTIDTRE
+236 KFPTIDD
-245 ENTNEQFDIY
+245 NNEQLDIY

-305 DIDFIRSGTNSLK
+305 NVDFIRSGTTSLK

-353 YDGDNIIIRN
+353 YDGDNVIIRN
-363 TSVVDIEDDY
+363 TSVVDIEDEY

-388 YQLSNDDLMSSGVTI
+388 YQLSNNDLIGSGVTI
-403 ADDNYTSSGETIA
+403 ADDNYTSSGET
-416 DDSDTSS
+416 
-423 GKITDDDSDTSSSE
+423 TDDDSDTSSGE
-437 TTDNYSHKY
+437 TTDNYSY
-446 GEFKKFL
+446 IYDEFKKFL

-471 EHKDISYKKVVEGEE
+471 EQKDISYKKVVEGEE

-501 FVNKEPTEYE
+501 FADKEPTEYE
-511 MYKKDSDLISRY
+511 MYKEGSDLISRY
-523 QTYENDFES
+523 QSYENDFES

-554 DNIDLSHLKDNLG
+554 DNIDLSNLKDNLG

-580 NIGYKQWYGD
+580 NIGYKLWYD
-590 KHNCSSPDIEFSH
+590 EHKCSSPDVEFSH

-611 FKLSNH
+611 FKLSSH
-617 AVPFE
+617 AVPFN
-622 EYVNATTINALEPIQ
+622 EYVNVTTINSLE
-637 SGNQDENQ
+637 SSEF
-645 NSNDF
+645 S
-650 VKKGLNIDKIN
+650 KKGLDIDNINEN
-661 GYNQSSYSTVNNIND
+661 GQSFYTIGNRVND
-676 EIQYRSIKQETN
+676 EIQYRSKKNLTK
-688 VYEIYKG
+688 VYEIYNG
-695 NERLLQ
+695 RERLYQ
-701 TFSNGI
+701 TFSNGDI
-707 IDGNKHFYGD
+707 EGNKHFYGD
-717 LCCYSNKL
+717 LCCYSTKL
-725 LSEQSIQMI
+725 LDEQSIQMI

-744 LSSNETQQQLAPP
+744 LSSNMTRPQLTPP
-757 LQTPDGDE
+757 SQSQDGDE
-765 PQPTSTIDE
+765 PQPMSTEDT
-774 PFKYIYHEEIET
+774 PFKNIIYDEIVT
-786 DDYDNDNFSCVI
+786 DDYDLNNFKCDKKNI
-798 EDIVNVN
+798 INEN

-823 DDEIKTDKPHY
+823 DDEIKTDKPNY
-834 IPIKDWS
+834 VPIKNYNIN
-841 VNDKDKISCLTRNYH
+841 NDGTISCLTRNYH
-856 YFNENDIVYF
+856 YFNKNDIVYF
-866 STFDGGCF
+866 STFDGDCF
-874 QYQVTSIENAKRFI
+874 QYQVTSIENSKRFV
-888 CEPLD
+888 CEPLEFAHQ
-893 VENKITSENKI
+893 VTSENKI
-904 HRLFKP
+904 HRLFKS
-910 YDGTPS
+910 YDDTPS
-916 YATLSNDGSAHFM
+916 YATLSNDGSAHFS
-929 WRDFIKNGFDT
+929 WREFIKNGFDT

-975 RHASRFPTDAETN
+975 RHASPFPTDAETN
-988 KLTNAKENNYYQE
+988 KLTNIKENNYYQE

>member
-1 MNILLN
+1 MDILLN
-7 KQRSKLSSNTNS
+7 KQKSKVSNNTNS

-48 QERQASNIV
+48 QERQASNII

-82 GSDDCFCLNFTPL
+82 GSDDCFCLNFTSL
-95 NDDNANNL
+95 SDCDDCDEEKL
-103 LYKNKS
+103 LYKKKS
-109 SFANAFSGVR
+109 SFENAFSGVR

-152 CGYGPNHNGR
+152 CGYAQGTGGK
-162 HDEFNTLADTMRS
+162 HDEFNTLEDTMRS
-175 IDGKHISGY
+175 IDGKNISGY
-184 KDYIEEDRKS
+184 KDYIEDDRKS

-205 LYLKEETLSF
+205 LYLKEEVLSF

-236 KFPTIDTRE
+236 KFPTIDN
-245 ENTNEQFDIY
+245 NTNEQFDIY

-403 ADDNYTSSGETIA
+403 ADDNYTSSSVT
-416 DDSDTSS
+416 
-423 GKITDDDSDTSSSE
+423 TDDDSDTSSGE
-437 TTDNYSHKY
+437 TTDNYSHIY

-501 FVNKEPTEYE
+501 FVDKEPTEYE
-511 MYKKDSDLISRY
+511 MYKKGSDLISRY

-554 DNIDLSHLKDNLG
+554 DNIDLSNLKDNLG

-580 NIGYKQWYGD
+580 NIGYKKWYEEHDCG
-590 KHNCSSPDIEFSH
+590 SQDIEFSH

-611 FKLSNH
+611 FKLSSH
-617 AVPFE
+617 AVPFK
-622 EYVNATTINALEPIQ
+622 EYVNVTTINALELVQ
-637 SGNQDENQ
+637 GENQDN
-645 NSNDF
+645 NAF

-661 GYNQSSYSTVNNIND
+661 GYGLSFYSTDNSVND
-676 EIQYRSIKQETN
+676 EIQYRSTENLTN

-695 NERLLQ
+695 KERLYQ
-701 TFSNGI
+701 TFSNGVSG
-707 IDGNKHFYGD
+707 GNKHFYGD
-717 LCCYSNKL
+717 LCCYSTKL

-744 LSSNETQQQLAPP
+744 LSSNKTHQQLTPP
-757 LQTPDGDE
+757 SQSPDGDE
-765 PQPTSTIDE
+765 PQPTSTTNN
-774 PFKYIYHEEIET
+774 PFTHINYEEIVT
-786 DDYDNDNFSCVI
+786 DDYDLYNFECSGGTI
-798 EDIVNVN
+798 LNVN

-834 IPIKDWS
+834 MPIKDWS
-841 VNDKDKISCLTRNYH
+841 VNDNDDTISCLTRNYH

-874 QYQVTSIENAKRFI
+874 QYQVTRIENPKRFI
-888 CEPLD
+888 CKPLD
-893 VENKITSENKI
+893 LENIITSTDKI

-975 RHASRFPTDAETN
+975 RHSSSFPTDAETN